1 MSQQSLP
8 VQVKEITDLQKHG
21 FNPSLINLGT
31 LSFESDKY
39 ICAKEVD
46 QQGNASV
53 ITCDIMNNFAI
64 SKRKMA
70 MADGVMMHPTQNI
83 MSVRAKNGQNNI
95 MIQVYNLDTKQKL
108 KDINLNYE
116 ITFWKWLN
124 QKTIGLVSP
133 TSVYT
138 LDISEMN
145 SPAKKVFDRQG
156 AIAGSNVFV
165 MNLTCDSNN
174 QWYTLSAISS
184 TNVGGQPQALGYIQL
199 YNVQQNVSQNLE
211 GFAPCMKDV
220 KCIDENPCSIF
231 CFIDKKQNNPNYKLL
246 ITDLSPAKR
255 VKVPV
260 DVQMSSSN
268 DFPVLMDVLD
278 RFGVIFLATNA
289 GFLYIYE
296 ITKGIMIFKCKLSE
310 NSLLFSS
317 HNSNTGGMMY
327 INKSGKLLGVDIDR
341 NNLLPYMM
349 NFYKNAPNI
358 MEVVTRMA
366 ARFNLPGAE
375 NIFMS
380 AFKNF
385 MQQGNY
391 QEAAKIVAQ
400 TPGDTLRNINTI
412 NMFKQLQGNPQPVLI
427 YFQTM
432 MTQGKLNKVESI
444 EMAQALVQ
452 QNRADI
458 LNKMFGENK
467 FTASEELSELVKN
480 VDQRLSLQILMA
492 SGSASAHEK
501 IIQAFAANGQFDK
514 IMPYCNQNN
523 YKPDWLNIIRNLVN
537 VNASAAA
544 NLCKVICNRANGNIM
559 VDINQVIE
567 IFQSQ
572 KKIQELTSFM
582 VEYLKSNLPE
592 DAYLQTKILELNL
605 YDNTRAAAAMLES
618 NVFTHYDKVKIAGI
632 CEKMGLYQVCLENY
646 SDINDI
652 KRIIARANMINP
664 VYLVNYLGR
673 LTPENCLICMHEL
686 LHSNP
691 IQNLNVVIEAASR
704 YNQRIPLNELV
715 KLFETYGNN
724 NGLFMFLSKIINQI
738 QDPEIIFKYI
748 SAGVI
753 TNNLQEV
760 CRVVKENDNYDPKKV
775 LEFFQDKRLVDP
787 RPFIILCDKHDFIE
801 DLTKYLYKNKLT
813 RFLENYVF
821 AVNQKAC
828 PRIIGTLL
836 DEECDE
842 SYIKQILNTVRGSC
856 PIEPLVEE
864 MLKRQKIKLIQKF
877 LEDRA
882 DEGNPTPA
890 LHNALAMIYI
900 ETNNNAKDFLINN
913 KYYDP
918 KVVGKYCEDRD
929 PQLALIAYQKAAGQC
944 DEELINLT
952 NKNAMYRAQA
962 QYLVAS
968 LNPDL
973 WKKVLS
979 EDTDHK
985 KAVVDQVIQVI
996 LPKTTNQDEVSV
1008 TVKAFIDAGLQ
1019 AELMDLLEKLVLHN
1033 NEFSKLRSLQNL
1045 LILTAITADPS
1056 KVKAFL
1062 NRLDEYDGNDIAIK
1076 CIENNL
1082 LEEAFFIY
1090 DQKIKKPE
1098 DAMDV
1103 LIKNINDLKRAAIYA
1118 EKINTP
1124 IVWGKLGRA
1133 LLNEGDVEG
1142 SIDSFIKA
1150 NDCEMYHEVISEAEK
1165 QGKFEELIKFLTMA
1179 RTIKK
1184 DKYIDGE
1191 LVYSL
1196 SRCNKLNELEVLLSQ
1211 SNIND
1216 LNNIADRLYDEKI
1229 YEPAKIIYEHLGN
1242 NARLASCY
1250 VHLKNYTQA
1259 LSAAKRS
1266 NTQKCWKEVCFS
1278 CIRAG
1283 EFKLAAQ
1290 AGNYVIQSADMV
1302 EEVIEEYEKFGAYDE
1317 LINLFE
1323 SNLVG
1328 ERNHIITELGILY
1341 AKYQQEKLMDHC
1353 RNYYS
1358 NMNVHKV
1365 IRNCEQNY
1373 CWEEV
1378 VFLYSHY
1385 NGYDQALTT
1394 MIDHSPLCWKHDL
1407 YCQVLRKVT
1416 NSNLYN
1422 KSIDFYVKEQPQLL
1436 NDMLKVISSK
1446 VDLSTTVNQLK
1457 KNNVLA
1463 LAAPFLRSVQS
1474 ANNYDVNEALNDIF
1488 IEEEEPENLK
1498 TSILKYSAYDQL
1510 SLAKKIEN
1518 HPLLEFKRI
1527 SALVYRKNKKFAE
1540 SIEISKKLNFFKDAI
1555 DTALESGKE
1564 QYVNDLLKYFAEKKD
1579 KESFAACL
1587 YTCYEFIKPDVA
1599 MELAWRYGMT
1609 EMCMPFMIQTMRD
1622 LTRKMDTM
1630 QIKSDIRD
1638 EKDKEE
1644 KKHIGEGTLDMN
1656 MFMGGNSLM
1665 VYQPGMGGNSGMGGM
1680 GMGGM
1685 PGMGGNSGMGGFG
1698 NNNSGFGNNNNSG
1711 FGNNN
1716 NTGFGNNNNSGFG
1729 FGQNQGMNNNNNNMG
1744 MGGFGFGNNNNQSTQ
1759 NTSSGFGF

>member
-8 VQVKEITDLQKHG
+8 VQMKELAVLPQHG
-21 FNPSLINLGT
+21 FNPSAIKLGS
-31 LSFESDKY
+31 LSFESDRY

-53 ITCDIMNNFAI
+53 VTCDLTKNMEV
-64 SKRKMA
+64 SKRNMA
-70 MADGVMMHPTQNI
+70 KAEAVMMHPTQNI
-83 MSVRAKNGQNNI
+83 MALRANNGQNGVI
-95 MIQVYNLDTKQKL
+95 IQVFNLDTKSKL
-108 KDINLNYE
+108 KDIVLNHDVTYW
-116 ITFWKWLN
+116 TWLDER
-124 QKTIGLVSP
+124 TIGLVSS

-138 LDISEMN
+138 LLISEMN
-145 SPAKKVFDRQG
+145 SPAKKIFDRQG
-156 AIAGSNVFV
+156 GLAQNNVFV
-165 MNLTCDSNN
+165 LKLVCDSHNS
-174 QWYTLSAISS
+174 WFALSAISS
-184 TNVGGQPQALGYIQL
+184 ANVGGSPQVIGFIQL
-199 YNVQQNVSQNLE
+199 FNSQQNASQNIE
-211 GFAPCMKDV
+211 GFAPAMKDV
-220 KCIDENPCSIF
+220 KCIDENDSSIF

-246 ITDLSPAKR
+246 ITDVSPAKR
-255 VKVPV
+255 VKAAM
-260 DVQMSSSN
+260 DIQMPMPN
-268 DFPVLMDVLD
+268 DFPVLMDILPK
-278 RFGVIFLATNA
+278 FGVIFLATNS
-289 GFLYIYE
+289 GYLFIHE
-296 ITKGIMIFKCKLSE
+296 ITKGILIFKCKVSE
-310 NSLLFSS
+310 DSLLFSS
-317 HNSNTGGMMY
+317 INSNTGGMMY

-341 NNLLPYMM
+341 NNLIPFMM
-349 NFYKNAPNI
+349 NFCKNVPGI
-358 MEVVTRMA
+358 MEVITRMA

-375 NIFMS
+375 NIFMT
-380 AFKNF
+380 AFKTF
-385 MQQGNY
+385 MQNGNY

-412 NMFKQLQGNPQPVLI
+412 NMFRQLQGNPQPILI

-432 MTQGKLNKVESI
+432 MSQGKLNKVESV
-444 EMAQALVQ
+444 EMAKPLVQ
-452 QNRADI
+452 QGRMDI
-458 LNKMFGENK
+458 LNNMFRENK

-501 IIQAFAANGQFDK
+501 IIQAFAANNQFDK
-514 IMPYCNQNN
+514 IIPYCNQNN
-523 YKPDWLNIIRNLVN
+523 YKPDWLNILKSLVAT
-537 VNASAAA
+537 NAPAAA
-544 NLCKVICNRANGNIM
+544 NLCKVICNRANGNIL
-559 VDINQVIE
+559 VDINQVID

-605 YDNTRAAAAMLES
+605 YENTKAASVILES
-618 NVFTHYDKVKIAGI
+618 NVFTHYDKPKIAGI

-646 SDINDI
+646 TDINDI

-664 VYLVNYLGR
+664 EYLVNYLGR
-673 LTPENCLICMHEL
+673 LTPENCLICLHEL

-704 YNQRIPLNELV
+704 YSQRIPLTELV

-724 NGLFMFLSKIINQI
+724 NGLFMFLSRVINQI
-738 QDPEIIFKYI
+738 QDPEIVFKYI
-748 SAGVI
+748 CAGVI
-753 TNNLQEV
+753 TNNFQEV

-801 DLTKYLYKNKLT
+801 DLTKYLYKNKLS

-821 AVNQKAC
+821 TVNQKAC

-900 ETNNNAKDFLINN
+900 ETNNNAKDFLMNN

-918 KVVGKYCEDRD
+918 KIVGQFCEDRD
-929 PQLALIAYQKAAGQC
+929 PQLALFAYKKAAGKC
-944 DEELINLT
+944 DDELINLT

-962 QYLVAS
+962 QYLVES

-973 WKKVLS
+973 WRKVLS
-979 EDTDHK
+979 EDTEHK
-985 KAVVDQVIQVI
+985 KAVTDQVIQVI
-996 LPKTTNQDEVSV
+996 LPQTRNPDEVSV
-1008 TVKAFIDAGLQ
+1008 TVKAFIEAGLQ
-1019 AELMDLLEKLVLHN
+1019 SELMDLLEKLVLHN
-1033 NEFSKLRSLQNL
+1033 NEFSKNKSLQNL
-1045 LILTAITADPS
+1045 LILTAISSDTS
-1056 KVKAFL
+1056 KVKSFL
-1062 NRLDEYDGNDIAIK
+1062 NRLDEYDGNEIAVK
-1076 CIENNL
+1076 CVENNL
-1082 LEEAFFIY
+1082 FEEAFFIY
-1090 DQKIKKPE
+1090 DQKLKRPD
-1098 DAMDV
+1098 DAINV
-1103 LIKNINDLKRAAIYA
+1103 LIQNINDLKRAAIYA
-1118 EKINTP
+1118 EKINIP
-1124 IVWGKLGRA
+1124 SVWGKLGRA
-1133 LLNEGDVEG
+1133 QLNAHEIEEA
-1142 SIDSFIKA
+1142 IDSLIKA
-1150 NDCEMYHEVISEAEK
+1150 NDCEMYHEVINEAEQ

-1179 RTIKK
+1179 RNLKK
-1184 DKYIDGE
+1184 DKFIDGE

-1196 SRCNKLNELEVLLSQ
+1196 SRCNKLQELEALLSQ

-1216 LNNIADRLYDEKI
+1216 LNNIADRLFDERF
-1229 YEPAKIIYEHLGN
+1229 YEPAKIIYENLGN
-1242 NARLASCY
+1242 NARLASCF

-1259 LSAAKRS
+1259 LAAAKRS

-1278 CIRAG
+1278 CIKAG
-1283 EFKLAAQ
+1283 EFKLAGQ

-1302 EEVIEEYEKFGAYDE
+1302 EEVIEEYEKYGAYEE

-1385 NGYDQALTT
+1385 NGYDQALNT
-1394 MIDHSPLCWKHDL
+1394 MIEHSPLCWKHDL

-1436 NDMLKVISSK
+1436 NDMLKVIGSK
-1446 VDLSTTVNQLK
+1446 VDLSTTVAQLK
-1457 KNNVLA
+1457 KNSALA
-1463 LAAPFLRSVQS
+1463 LAAPFLKSVQS
-1474 ANNYDVNEALNDIF
+1474 ANNYDVNEALNEIF
-1488 IEEEEPENLK
+1488 IEEEDPESLQN
-1498 TSILKYSAYDQL
+1498 SILKYSAYDQL
-1510 SLAKKIEN
+1510 TLAKKIEN
-1518 HPLLEFKRI
+1518 HPILEFKRI

-1555 DTALESGKE
+1555 DTALESKKDT
-1564 QYVNDLLKYFAEKKD
+1564 YVNELLKFFAERKD

-1622 LTRKMDTM
+1622 LTKKMGDM
-1630 QIKSDIRD
+1630 EIKNDIR
-1638 EKDKEE
+1638 EQKDKEE
-1644 KKHIGEGTLDMN
+1644 KKHEGEGTLDVN
-1656 MFMGGNSLM
+1656 MFMGSNAMML
-1665 VYQPGMGGNSGMGGM
+1665 YQPSMNNNAGM

-1685 PGMGGNSGMGGFG
+1685 NNQNPGMGGFG
-1698 NNNSGFGNNNNSG
+1698 MGNNNNAG
-1711 FGNNN
+1711 FGFGSNQNQGMGG
-1716 NTGFGNNNNSGFG
+1716 NTGFGFG
-1729 FGQNQGMNNNNNNMG
+1729 SNQNQGMNQG
-1744 MGGFGFGNNNNQSTQ
+1744 MGGNTGFGFGGNNQMNQNQNNST
-1759 NTSSGFGF
+1759 GFGF

>member
-8 VQVKEITDLQKHG
+8 VQMKELAVLPQHG
-21 FNPSLINLGT
+21 FNPSAIKLGS
-31 LSFESDKY
+31 LSFESDRY

-53 ITCDIMNNFAI
+53 VTCDLTKNMEV
-64 SKRKMA
+64 SKRNMA
-70 MADGVMMHPTQNI
+70 KAEAVMMHPTQNI
-83 MSVRAKNGQNNI
+83 MALRANNGQNGVI
-95 MIQVYNLDTKQKL
+95 IQVFNLDTKSKL
-108 KDINLNYE
+108 KDIVLNHDVTYW
-116 ITFWKWLN
+116 TWLDER
-124 QKTIGLVSP
+124 TIGLVSS

-138 LDISEMN
+138 LFISEMN
-145 SPAKKVFDRQG
+145 SPAKKIFDRQG
-156 AIAGSNVFV
+156 GLAQNNVFV
-165 MNLTCDSNN
+165 LKLVCDSHNS
-174 QWYTLSAISS
+174 WFALSAISS
-184 TNVGGQPQALGYIQL
+184 ANVGGSPQVIGFIQL
-199 YNVQQNVSQNLE
+199 FNSQQNASQNIE
-211 GFAPCMKDV
+211 GFAPAMKDV
-220 KCIDENPCSIF
+220 KCIDENDSSIF

-246 ITDLSPAKR
+246 ITDVSPAKR
-255 VKVPV
+255 VKAAM
-260 DVQMSSSN
+260 DIQMPMPN
-268 DFPVLMDVLD
+268 DFPVLMDILPK
-278 RFGVIFLATNA
+278 FGVIFLATNS
-289 GFLYIYE
+289 GYLFIHE
-296 ITKGIMIFKCKLSE
+296 ITKGILIFKCKVSE
-310 NSLLFSS
+310 DSLLFSS
-317 HNSNTGGMMY
+317 INSNTGGMMY

-341 NNLLPYMM
+341 NNLIPFMM
-349 NFYKNAPNI
+349 NFCKNVPGI
-358 MEVVTRMA
+358 MEVITRMA

-375 NIFMS
+375 NIFMT
-380 AFKNF
+380 AFKTF
-385 MQQGNY
+385 MQNGNY

-412 NMFKQLQGNPQPVLI
+412 NMFRQLQGNPQPILI

-432 MTQGKLNKVESI
+432 MSQGKLNKVESV
-444 EMAQALVQ
+444 EMAKPLVQ
-452 QNRADI
+452 QGRMDI
-458 LNKMFGENK
+458 LNNMFRENK

-501 IIQAFAANGQFDK
+501 IIQAFAANNQFDK
-514 IMPYCNQNN
+514 IIPYCNQNN
-523 YKPDWLNIIRNLVN
+523 YKPDWLNILKSLVAT
-537 VNASAAA
+537 NAPAAA
-544 NLCKVICNRANGNIM
+544 NLCKVICNRANGNIL
-559 VDINQVIE
+559 VDINQVID

-605 YDNTRAAAAMLES
+605 YENTKAASVILES
-618 NVFTHYDKVKIAGI
+618 NVFTHYDKPKIAGI

-646 SDINDI
+646 TDINDI

-664 VYLVNYLGR
+664 EYLVNYLGR
-673 LTPENCLICMHEL
+673 LTPENCLICLHEL

-704 YNQRIPLNELV
+704 YSQRIPLTELV

-724 NGLFMFLSKIINQI
+724 NGLFMFLSRVINQI
-738 QDPEIIFKYI
+738 QDPEIVFKYI
-748 SAGVI
+748 CAGVI
-753 TNNLQEV
+753 TNNFQEV

-801 DLTKYLYKNKLT
+801 DLTKYLYKNKLS

-821 AVNQKAC
+821 TVNQKAC

-900 ETNNNAKDFLINN
+900 ETNNNAKDFLMNN

-918 KVVGKYCEDRD
+918 KIVGQFCEDRD
-929 PQLALIAYQKAAGQC
+929 PQLALFAYKKAAGKC
-944 DEELINLT
+944 DDELINLT

-962 QYLVAS
+962 QYLVES

-973 WKKVLS
+973 WRKVLS
-979 EDTDHK
+979 EDTEHK
-985 KAVVDQVIQVI
+985 KAVTDQVIQVI
-996 LPKTTNQDEVSV
+996 LPQTRNPDEVSV
-1008 TVKAFIDAGLQ
+1008 TVKAFIEAGLQ
-1019 AELMDLLEKLVLHN
+1019 SELMDLLEKLVLHN
-1033 NEFSKLRSLQNL
+1033 NEFSKNKSLQNL
-1045 LILTAITADPS
+1045 LILTAISSDTS
-1056 KVKAFL
+1056 KVKSFL
-1062 NRLDEYDGNDIAIK
+1062 NRLDEYDGNEIAVK
-1076 CIENNL
+1076 CVENNL
-1082 LEEAFFIY
+1082 FEEAFFIY
-1090 DQKIKKPE
+1090 DQKLKRPD
-1098 DAMDV
+1098 DAINV
-1103 LIKNINDLKRAAIYA
+1103 LIQNINDLKRAAIYA
-1118 EKINTP
+1118 EKINIP
-1124 IVWGKLGRA
+1124 SVWGKLGRA
-1133 LLNEGDVEG
+1133 QLNAHEIEEA
-1142 SIDSFIKA
+1142 IDSLIKA
-1150 NDCEMYHEVISEAEK
+1150 NDCEMYHEVINEAEQ

-1179 RTIKK
+1179 RNLKK
-1184 DKYIDGE
+1184 DKFIDGE

-1196 SRCNKLNELEVLLSQ
+1196 SRCNKLQELEALLSQ

-1216 LNNIADRLYDEKI
+1216 LNNIADRLFDERF
-1229 YEPAKIIYEHLGN
+1229 YEPAKIIYENLGN
-1242 NARLASCY
+1242 NARLASCF

-1259 LSAAKRS
+1259 LAAAKRS

-1278 CIRAG
+1278 CIKAG
-1283 EFKLAAQ
+1283 EFKLAGQ

-1302 EEVIEEYEKFGAYDE
+1302 EEVIEEYEKYGAYE
-1317 LINLFE
+1317 
-1323 SNLVG
+1323 
-1328 ERNHIITELGILY
+1328 
-1341 AKYQQEKLMDHC
+1341 QEKLMDHC

-1385 NGYDQALTT
+1385 NGYDQALNT
-1394 MIDHSPLCWKHDL
+1394 MIEHSPLCWKHDL

-1436 NDMLKVISSK
+1436 NDMLKVIGSK
-1446 VDLSTTVNQLK
+1446 VDLSTTVAQLK
-1457 KNNVLA
+1457 KNSALA
-1463 LAAPFLRSVQS
+1463 LAAPFLKSVQS
-1474 ANNYDVNEALNDIF
+1474 ANNYDVNEALNEIF
-1488 IEEEEPENLK
+1488 IEEEDPESLQN
-1498 TSILKYSAYDQL
+1498 SILKYSAYDQL
-1510 SLAKKIEN
+1510 TLAKKIEN
-1518 HPLLEFKRI
+1518 HPILEFKRI

-1555 DTALESGKE
+1555 DTALESKKDT
-1564 QYVNDLLKYFAEKKD
+1564 YVNELLKFFAERKD

-1622 LTRKMDTM
+1622 LTKKMGDM
-1630 QIKSDIRD
+1630 EIKNDIR
-1638 EKDKEE
+1638 EQKDKEE
-1644 KKHIGEGTLDMN
+1644 KKHEGEGTLDVN
-1656 MFMGGNSLM
+1656 MFMGSNAMML
-1665 VYQPGMGGNSGMGGM
+1665 YQPSMNNNAGM

-1685 PGMGGNSGMGGFG
+1685 NNQNPGMGGFG
-1698 NNNSGFGNNNNSG
+1698 MGNNNNAG
-1711 FGNNN
+1711 FGFGSNQNQGMGG
-1716 NTGFGNNNNSGFG
+1716 NTGFGFG
-1729 FGQNQGMNNNNNNMG
+1729 SNQNQGMNQG
-1744 MGGFGFGNNNNQSTQ
+1744 MGGNTGFGFGGNNQMNQNQNNST
-1759 NTSSGFGF
+1759 GFGF

>member
-1 MSQQSLP
+1 MSQQNLP
-8 VQVKEITDLQKHG
+8 VQLKELSVLQQHG
-21 FNPSLINLGT
+21 FNPSLIRLGT

-39 ICAKEVD
+39 ICAKETD
-46 QQGNASV
+46 PQGQTSV
-53 ITCDIMNNFAI
+53 IVCDLTKNMEI

-83 MSVRAKNGQNNI
+83 MAVRAKNQNNI
-95 MIQVYNLDTKQKL
+95 MIQVYNLDTRQKL

-133 TSVYT
+133 TSVFT

-145 SPAKKVFDRQG
+145 SPARKVFDRQG
-156 AIAGSNVFV
+156 GIAGNNVFV

-174 QWYTLSAISS
+174 QWYALSAISS
-184 TNVGGQPQALGYIQL
+184 TNVGGQPQILGYIQL
-199 YNVQQNVSQNLE
+199 YNVQQNVSQNIE
-211 GFAPCMKDV
+211 GFAPSMKDV
-220 KCIDENPCSIF
+220 KCFDDNACSVF

-255 VKVPV
+255 VKVAV
-260 DVQMSSSN
+260 DVQMTGGN
-268 DFPVLMDVLD
+268 DFPVLMDILD
-278 RFGVIFLATNA
+278 KFGVIFLATNS

-296 ITKGIMIFKCKLSE
+296 ITKGILIFKCKVSE
-310 NSLLFSS
+310 DSLLFSA

-327 INKSGKLLGVDIDR
+327 INKSGKLFGVDVDR
-341 NNLLPYMM
+341 NNILPFIM
-349 NFYKNAPNI
+349 NFCKNAPGV

-375 NIFMS
+375 NIFMT

-385 MQQGNY
+385 MQSGNY

-412 NMFKQLQGNPQPVLI
+412 NMFKQLQGNPQPILI

-432 MTQGKLNKVESI
+432 MSQGKLNKVESM
-444 EMAQALVQ
+444 EMAQPLVQ
-452 QNRADI
+452 QGRTDI
-458 LNKMFGENK
+458 LNKMFNENK

-480 VDQRLSLQILMA
+480 LDQRLSLQILMA

-501 IIQAFAANGQFDK
+501 IIQAFASNGQFDK
-514 IMPYCNQNN
+514 IIPYCNQNN
-523 YKPDWLNIIRNLVN
+523 YRPDWLNIIKNLVM
-537 VNASAAA
+537 VNAPAAA

-559 VDINQVIE
+559 VDINQVID

-582 VEYLKSNLPE
+582 VEYLKGNLPE

-605 YDNTRAAAAMLES
+605 YENTKAASVILES
-618 NVFTHYDKVKIAGI
+618 NVFTHYDKPKIAGI

-652 KRIIARANMINP
+652 KRIISRANMINP
-664 VYLVNYLGR
+664 EYLVNYLGR
-673 LTPENCLICMHEL
+673 LTPENCLICLHEL

-704 YNQRIPLNELV
+704 YNQRIPLAELV

-724 NGLFMFLSKIINQI
+724 NGLFMFLSRIINQI
-738 QDPEIIFKYI
+738 QDPEIVFKYI
-748 SAGVI
+748 CSGVI
-753 TNNLQEV
+753 TNNFQEV

-775 LEFFQDKRLVDP
+775 LEFFLDKRLVDP

-821 AVNQKAC
+821 TVNQKAC

-900 ETNNNAKDFLINN
+900 ETNNNAKDFLMNN

-918 KVVGKYCEDRD
+918 KVVGQFCEDRD
-929 PQLALIAYQKAAGQC
+929 PQLALFAYKKAAGQC

-962 QYLVAS
+962 QYLVES

-973 WKKVLS
+973 WRKVLS

-985 KAVVDQVIQVI
+985 KAVTDQVIQVI
-996 LPKTTNQDEVSV
+996 LPQTRNPDEVSV
-1008 TVKAFIDAGLQ
+1008 TVKAFIEAGLQ

-1033 NEFSKLRSLQNL
+1033 NEFSKNKSLQNL
-1045 LILTAITADPS
+1045 LILTAITTDAS

-1062 NRLDEYDGNDIAIK
+1062 NRLDEYDGNDIAVK

-1082 LEEAFFIY
+1082 FEEAFFIY
-1090 DQKIKKPE
+1090 DQKVKKPD
-1098 DAMDV
+1098 DAIDV
-1103 LIKNINDLKRAAIYA
+1103 LIKNIQDLKRAAIYA
-1118 EKINTP
+1118 EKINMP

-1133 LLNEGDVEG
+1133 LLNSGDAEGA
-1142 SIDSFIKA
+1142 IDAFIKA
-1150 NDCEMYHEVISEAEK
+1150 NDCEMYHEVIDEAEK
-1165 QGKFEELIKFLTMA
+1165 QGKFEELIKYLTMA
-1179 RTIKK
+1179 RAIKK
-1184 DKYIDGE
+1184 DKFIDGE

-1196 SRCNKLNELEVLLSQ
+1196 SRCNKLTELEALLSQ

-1216 LNNIADRLYDEKI
+1216 LNNIADRLYNEQF

-1278 CIRAG
+1278 CIKAG
-1283 EFKLAAQ
+1283 EFKLAGQ
-1290 AGNYVIQSADMV
+1290 AGNYVIQSADVV
-1302 EEVIEEYEKFGAYDE
+1302 EEVIEEYEKYGAYEE

-1457 KNNVLA
+1457 KNSALA

-1474 ANNYDVNEALNDIF
+1474 ANNYGVNEALNDIF
-1488 IEEEEPENLK
+1488 IEEEDPENLK

-1510 SLAKKIEN
+1510 TLAKKIEN

-1527 SALVYRKNKKFAE
+1527 SALVYRKNKKFEE

-1564 QYVNDLLKYFAEKKD
+1564 KYVNDLLKYFAEKKD

-1622 LTRKMDTM
+1622 LTKKMDNM
-1630 QIKSDIRD
+1630 QIKSDLRD

-1644 KKHIGEGTLDMN
+1644 KKHEGEGTLDMN
-1656 MFMGGNSLM
+1656 MFMGSNAM
-1665 VYQPGMGGNSGMGGM
+1665 MIYQPGMQGNSGM

-1685 PGMGGNSGMGGFG
+1685 NSGMGGFG
-1698 NNNSGFGNNNNSG
+1698 MGGNNTSGFGA
-1711 FGNNN
+1711 NN
-1716 NTGFGNNNNSGFG
+1716 NTGFGGNNNAGFG
-1729 FGQNQGMNNNNNNMG
+1729 FGQNQGMNNNNNNNMG
-1744 MGGFGFGNNNNQSTQ
+1744 MGGFGFGQNNNQNNQSNN
-1759 NTSSGFGF
+1759 NTGFGF

>member
-8 VQVKEITDLQKHG
+8 VQMKELAVLPQHG
-21 FNPSLINLGT
+21 FNPSAIKLGS
-31 LSFESDKY
+31 LSFESDRY

-53 ITCDIMNNFAI
+53 VTCDLTKNMEV
-64 SKRKMA
+64 SKRNMA
-70 MADGVMMHPTQNI
+70 KAEAVMMHPTQNI
-83 MSVRAKNGQNNI
+83 MALRANNGQNGVI
-95 MIQVYNLDTKQKL
+95 IQVFNLDTKSKL
-108 KDINLNYE
+108 KDIVLNHDVTYW
-116 ITFWKWLN
+116 TWLDER
-124 QKTIGLVSP
+124 TIGLVSS

-138 LDISEMN
+138 LFISEMN
-145 SPAKKVFDRQG
+145 SPAKKIFDRQG
-156 AIAGSNVFV
+156 GLAQNNVFV
-165 MNLTCDSNN
+165 LKLVCDSHNS
-174 QWYTLSAISS
+174 WFALSAISS
-184 TNVGGQPQALGYIQL
+184 ANVGGSPQVIGFIQL
-199 YNVQQNVSQNLE
+199 FNSQQNASQNIE
-211 GFAPCMKDV
+211 GFAPAMKDV
-220 KCIDENPCSIF
+220 KCIDENDSSIF

-246 ITDLSPAKR
+246 ITDVSPAKR
-255 VKVPV
+255 VKAAM
-260 DVQMSSSN
+260 DIQMPMPN
-268 DFPVLMDVLD
+268 DFPVLMDILPK
-278 RFGVIFLATNA
+278 FGVIFLATNS
-289 GFLYIYE
+289 GYLFIHE
-296 ITKGIMIFKCKLSE
+296 ITKGILIFKCKVSE
-310 NSLLFSS
+310 DSLLFSS
-317 HNSNTGGMMY
+317 INSNTGGMMY

-341 NNLLPYMM
+341 NNLIPFMM
-349 NFYKNAPNI
+349 NFCKNVPGI
-358 MEVVTRMA
+358 MEVITRMA

-375 NIFMS
+375 NIFMT
-380 AFKNF
+380 AFKTF
-385 MQQGNY
+385 MQNGNY

-412 NMFKQLQGNPQPVLI
+412 NMFRQLQGNPQPILI

-432 MTQGKLNKVESI
+432 MSQGKLNKVESV
-444 EMAQALVQ
+444 EMAKPLVQ
-452 QNRADI
+452 QGRMDI
-458 LNKMFGENK
+458 LNNMFRENK

-501 IIQAFAANGQFDK
+501 IIQAFAANNQFDK
-514 IMPYCNQNN
+514 IIPYCNQNN
-523 YKPDWLNIIRNLVN
+523 YKPDWLNILKSLVAT
-537 VNASAAA
+537 NAPAAA
-544 NLCKVICNRANGNIM
+544 NLCKVICNRANGNIL
-559 VDINQVIE
+559 VDINQVID

-605 YDNTRAAAAMLES
+605 YENTKAASVILES
-618 NVFTHYDKVKIAGI
+618 NVFTHYDKPKIAGI

-646 SDINDI
+646 TDINDI

-664 VYLVNYLGR
+664 EYLVNYLGR
-673 LTPENCLICMHEL
+673 LTPENCLICLHEL

-704 YNQRIPLNELV
+704 YSQRIPLTELV

-724 NGLFMFLSKIINQI
+724 NGLFMFLSRVINQI
-738 QDPEIIFKYI
+738 QDPEIVFKYI
-748 SAGVI
+748 CAGVI
-753 TNNLQEV
+753 TNNFQEV

-801 DLTKYLYKNKLT
+801 DLTKYLYKNKLS

-821 AVNQKAC
+821 TVNPKAC

-900 ETNNNAKDFLINN
+900 ETNNNAKDFLMNN

-918 KVVGKYCEDRD
+918 KVVGQFCEDRD
-929 PQLALIAYQKAAGQC
+929 PQLALFAYKKAAGKC
-944 DEELINLT
+944 DDELINLT

-962 QYLVAS
+962 QYLVES

-973 WKKVLS
+973 WRKVLS
-979 EDTDHK
+979 EDTEHK
-985 KAVVDQVIQVI
+985 KAVTDQVIQVI
-996 LPKTTNQDEVSV
+996 LPQTRNPDEVSV
-1008 TVKAFIDAGLQ
+1008 TVKAFIEAGLQ
-1019 AELMDLLEKLVLHN
+1019 SELMDLLEKLVLHN
-1033 NEFSKLRSLQNL
+1033 NEFSKNKSLQNL
-1045 LILTAITADPS
+1045 LILTAISSDTS
-1056 KVKAFL
+1056 KVKSFL
-1062 NRLDEYDGNDIAIK
+1062 NRLDEYDGNEIAVK
-1076 CIENNL
+1076 CVENNL
-1082 LEEAFFIY
+1082 FEEAFFIY
-1090 DQKIKKPE
+1090 DQKLKRPD
-1098 DAMDV
+1098 DAINV
-1103 LIKNINDLKRAAIYA
+1103 LIQNINDLKRAAIYA
-1118 EKINTP
+1118 EKINIP
-1124 IVWGKLGRA
+1124 SVWGKLGRA
-1133 LLNEGDVEG
+1133 QLNAHEIEEA
-1142 SIDSFIKA
+1142 IDSLIKA
-1150 NDCEMYHEVISEAEK
+1150 NDCEMYHEVINEAEQ

-1179 RTIKK
+1179 RNLKK
-1184 DKYIDGE
+1184 DKFIDGE

-1196 SRCNKLNELEVLLSQ
+1196 SRCNKLQELEALLSQ

-1216 LNNIADRLYDEKI
+1216 LNNIADRLFDERF
-1229 YEPAKIIYEHLGN
+1229 YEPAKIIYENLGN
-1242 NARLASCY
+1242 NARLASCF

-1259 LSAAKRS
+1259 LAAAKRS

-1278 CIRAG
+1278 CIKAG
-1283 EFKLAAQ
+1283 EFKLAGQ

-1302 EEVIEEYEKFGAYDE
+1302 DEVIEEYEKYGAYEE

-1385 NGYDQALTT
+1385 NGYDQALNT
-1394 MIDHSPLCWKHDL
+1394 MIEHSPLCWKHDL

-1436 NDMLKVISSK
+1436 NDMLKVIGSK
-1446 VDLSTTVNQLK
+1446 VDLSTTVAQLK
-1457 KNNVLA
+1457 KNSALA
-1463 LAAPFLRSVQS
+1463 LAAPFLKSVQS
-1474 ANNYDVNEALNDIF
+1474 ANNYDVNEALNEIF
-1488 IEEEEPENLK
+1488 IEEEDPESLQN
-1498 TSILKYSAYDQL
+1498 SILKYSAYDQL
-1510 SLAKKIEN
+1510 TLAKKIEN
-1518 HPLLEFKRI
+1518 HPILEFKRI

-1555 DTALESGKE
+1555 DTALESKKDT
-1564 QYVNDLLKYFAEKKD
+1564 YVNELLKFFAERKD

-1622 LTRKMDTM
+1622 LTKKMGDM
-1630 QIKSDIRD
+1630 EIKNDIR
-1638 EKDKEE
+1638 EQKDKEE
-1644 KKHIGEGTLDMN
+1644 KKHEGEGTLDVN
-1656 MFMGGNSLM
+1656 MFMGSNAMML
-1665 VYQPGMGGNSGMGGM
+1665 YQPSMNNNAGM

-1685 PGMGGNSGMGGFG
+1685 NNQNQGMGGFG
-1698 NNNSGFGNNNNSG
+1698 MSSNNNAGFGFGSNQNQGMNQGMGGNTG
-1711 FGNNN
+1711 FGFGSNQNQGMNQGMGGNTGFGFGGNQMNQNQNN
-1716 NTGFGNNNNSGFG
+1716 NTGFGF
-1729 FGQNQGMNNNNNNMG
+1729 
-1744 MGGFGFGNNNNQSTQ
+1744 
-1759 NTSSGFGF
+1759 

>member
-8 VQVKEITDLQKHG
+8 VQMKELTNLQQHG
-21 FNPSLINLGT
+21 FNPSLIRLGT

-53 ITCDIMNNFAI
+53 IVCDLMKNMEI

-83 MSVRAKNGQNNI
+83 MAVRAKNGQNNI
-95 MIQVYNLDTKQKL
+95 MIQVYNLDAKQKL

-133 TSVYT
+133 TSVYI

-156 AIAGSNVFV
+156 GIAGNNVFV
-165 MNLTCDSNN
+165 MNLTCDSNS
-174 QWYTLSAISS
+174 QWYALSAISS
-184 TNVGGQPQALGYIQL
+184 TNVGGQPQVIGFIQL
-199 YNVQQNVSQNLE
+199 YNAQQNASQNIE
-211 GFAPCMKDV
+211 GFAPSMRDV
-220 KCIDENPCSIF
+220 KCIDDNNCSIF

-255 VKVPV
+255 VKVAV
-260 DVQMSSSN
+260 DVQMAAGN
-268 DFPVLMDVLD
+268 DFPVLMDILE
-278 RFGVIFLATNA
+278 RFGVIFLATNS
-289 GFLYIYE
+289 GNLYIYE
-296 ITKGIMIFKCKLSE
+296 ITKGILIFKCKVSE
-310 NSLLFSS
+310 DSLLFST
-317 HNSNTGGMMY
+317 HNSTTGGMMY
-327 INKSGKLLGVDIDR
+327 INKSGKLLGVDMDR
-341 NNLLPYMM
+341 NNLLPFIM
-349 NFYKNAPNI
+349 NFCKNNPGV

-375 NIFMS
+375 NIFMT

-385 MQQGNY
+385 MQNGNY
-391 QEAAKIVAQ
+391 QEAAKIAAQ

-432 MTQGKLNKVESI
+432 MSQGKLNKVESL
-444 EMAQALVQ
+444 EMAQPLVQ
-452 QNRADI
+452 QGRTDI
-458 LNKMFGENK
+458 LNKMFNENK
-467 FTASEELSELVKN
+467 FTPSEELSELVKN
-480 VDQRLSLQILMA
+480 LDQRLSLQILMA

-523 YKPDWLNIIRNLVN
+523 YKPDWLNIIKNLVM
-537 VNASAAA
+537 VNAPAAA
-544 NLCKVICNRANGNIM
+544 NLCKVICNRANGNIL
-559 VDINQVIE
+559 VDINQVID

-582 VEYLKSNLPE
+582 VEYLKGNLPE

-605 YDNTRAAAAMLES
+605 YENTKAASVILES
-618 NVFTHYDKVKIAGI
+618 NVFTHYDKPKIAGI

-652 KRIIARANMINP
+652 KRIISRANMINP
-664 VYLVNYLGR
+664 EYLVNYLGR
-673 LTPENCLICMHEL
+673 LTPENCLICLHEL

-691 IQNLNVVIEAASR
+691 IQNLNIVIEAASR
-704 YNQRIPLNELV
+704 YNQRIPLTELV

-724 NGLFMFLSKIINQI
+724 NGLFMFLSRVINQI
-738 QDPEIIFKYI
+738 QDPEIVFKYI
-748 SAGVI
+748 CAGVI
-753 TNNLQEV
+753 TNNFQEV
-760 CRVVKENDNYDPKKV
+760 CRVVKENENYDPKKV
-775 LEFFQDKRLVDP
+775 LEFFLDKRLVDP

-821 AVNQKAC
+821 TVNQKAC

-864 MLKRQKIKLIQKF
+864 MTKRQKIKLIQKF

-900 ETNNNAKDFLINN
+900 ETNNNAKDFLMNN

-918 KVVGKYCEDRD
+918 KVVGQFCEDRD
-929 PQLALIAYQKAAGQC
+929 PQLALFAYKKAAGQC

-962 QYLVAS
+962 QYLVES

-973 WKKVLS
+973 WRKVLS

-985 KAVVDQVIQVI
+985 KAVTDQVIQVI
-996 LPKTTNQDEVSV
+996 LPQTRNPDEVSV
-1008 TVKAFIDAGLQ
+1008 TVKAFIEAGLQ

-1033 NEFSKLRSLQNL
+1033 NEFSKNKSLQNL
-1045 LILTAITADPS
+1045 LILTAITTDAS

-1082 LEEAFFIY
+1082 FEEAFFIY
-1090 DQKIKKPE
+1090 DQKVKKPE
-1098 DAMDV
+1098 DAIDV

-1118 EKINTP
+1118 EKINSP
-1124 IVWGKLGRA
+1124 VVWGKLGRA
-1133 LLNEGDVEG
+1133 LLTSGEVEG
-1142 SIDSFIKA
+1142 AIDAFIKA

-1179 RTIKK
+1179 RTLKK
-1184 DKYIDGE
+1184 DKFIDGE

-1196 SRCNKLNELEVLLSQ
+1196 SRCNKLPELEALLSQ
-1211 SNIND
+1211 TNIND

-1278 CIRAG
+1278 CIKAG
-1283 EFKLAAQ
+1283 EFKLAGQ
-1290 AGNYVIQSADMV
+1290 AGNYVIQSADVV
-1302 EEVIEEYEKFGAYDE
+1302 EEVIEEYEKYGAYDE

-1323 SNLVG
+1323 SNLVKKS
-1328 ERNHIITELGILY
+1328 Y
-1341 AKYQQEKLMDHC
+1341 
-1353 RNYYS
+1353 NY
-1358 NMNVHKV
+1358 
-1365 IRNCEQNY
+1365 
-1373 CWEEV
+1373 
-1378 VFLYSHY
+1378 
-1385 NGYDQALTT
+1385 
-1394 MIDHSPLCWKHDL
+1394 
-1407 YCQVLRKVT
+1407 
-1416 NSNLYN
+1416 
-1422 KSIDFYVKEQPQLL
+1422 
-1436 NDMLKVISSK
+1436 
-1446 VDLSTTVNQLK
+1446 
-1457 KNNVLA
+1457 
-1463 LAAPFLRSVQS
+1463 
-1474 ANNYDVNEALNDIF
+1474 
-1488 IEEEEPENLK
+1488 
-1498 TSILKYSAYDQL
+1498 
-1510 SLAKKIEN
+1510 
-1518 HPLLEFKRI
+1518 
-1527 SALVYRKNKKFAE
+1527 
-1540 SIEISKKLNFFKDAI
+1540 
-1555 DTALESGKE
+1555 
-1564 QYVNDLLKYFAEKKD
+1564 
-1579 KESFAACL
+1579 
-1587 YTCYEFIKPDVA
+1587 
-1599 MELAWRYGMT
+1599 
-1609 EMCMPFMIQTMRD
+1609 
-1622 LTRKMDTM
+1622 
-1630 QIKSDIRD
+1630 
-1638 EKDKEE
+1638 
-1644 KKHIGEGTLDMN
+1644 
-1656 MFMGGNSLM
+1656 
-1665 VYQPGMGGNSGMGGM
+1665 
-1680 GMGGM
+1680 
-1685 PGMGGNSGMGGFG
+1685 
-1698 NNNSGFGNNNNSG
+1698 
-1711 FGNNN
+1711 
-1716 NTGFGNNNNSGFG
+1716 
-1729 FGQNQGMNNNNNNMG
+1729 
-1744 MGGFGFGNNNNQSTQ
+1744 
-1759 NTSSGFGF
+1759 

>member
-8 VQVKEITDLQKHG
+8 VQMKELAVLPQHG
-21 FNPSLINLGT
+21 FNPSAIKLGS
-31 LSFESDKY
+31 LSFESDRY
-39 ICAKEVD
+39 ICAKELD

-53 ITCDIMNNFAI
+53 VTCDLTKNMEV
-64 SKRKMA
+64 SKRNMA
-70 MADGVMMHPTQNI
+70 KAEAVMMHTTQNI
-83 MSVRAKNGQNNI
+83 MALRANNGQNGVI
-95 MIQVYNLDTKQKL
+95 IQVFNLDTKSKL
-108 KDINLNYE
+108 KDIVLNHDVTYW
-116 ITFWKWLN
+116 TWLDER
-124 QKTIGLVSP
+124 TIGLVSS
-133 TSVYT
+133 TSVYI
-138 LDISEMN
+138 LLISEMN
-145 SPAKKVFDRQG
+145 SPAKKIFDRQG
-156 AIAGSNVFV
+156 GLAQNNVFV
-165 MNLTCDSNN
+165 LKLVCDSHNS
-174 QWYTLSAISS
+174 WFALSAISS
-184 TNVGGQPQALGYIQL
+184 ANVGGSPQVIGFIQL
-199 YNVQQNVSQNLE
+199 FNSQQNASQNIE
-211 GFAPCMKDV
+211 GFAPAMKDV
-220 KCIDENPCSIF
+220 KCIDENDSSIF

-246 ITDLSPAKR
+246 ITDVSPAKR
-255 VKVPV
+255 VKAAM
-260 DVQMSSSN
+260 DIQMPMPN
-268 DFPVLMDVLD
+268 DFPVLMDILPK
-278 RFGVIFLATNA
+278 FGVIFLATNS
-289 GFLYIYE
+289 GYLFIHE
-296 ITKGIMIFKCKLSE
+296 ITKGILIFKCKVSE
-310 NSLLFSS
+310 DSLLFSS
-317 HNSNTGGMMY
+317 INSNTGGMMY

-341 NNLLPYMM
+341 NNLIPFMM
-349 NFYKNAPNI
+349 NFCKNVPGI
-358 MEVVTRMA
+358 MEVITRMA

-375 NIFMS
+375 NIFMT
-380 AFKNF
+380 AFKTF
-385 MQQGNY
+385 MQNGNY

-412 NMFKQLQGNPQPVLI
+412 NMFRQLQGNPQPILI

-432 MTQGKLNKVESI
+432 MSQGKLNKVESV
-444 EMAQALVQ
+444 EMAKPLVQ
-452 QNRADI
+452 QGRMDI
-458 LNKMFGENK
+458 LNNMFRENK

-501 IIQAFAANGQFDK
+501 IIQAFAANNQFDK
-514 IMPYCNQNN
+514 IIPYCNQNN
-523 YKPDWLNIIRNLVN
+523 YKPDWLNILKSLVAT
-537 VNASAAA
+537 NAPAAA
-544 NLCKVICNRANGNIM
+544 NLCKVICNRANGNIL
-559 VDINQVIE
+559 VDINQVID

-605 YDNTRAAAAMLES
+605 YENTKAASVILES
-618 NVFTHYDKVKIAGI
+618 NVFTHYDKPKIAGI

-646 SDINDI
+646 TDINDI

-664 VYLVNYLGR
+664 EYLVNYLGR
-673 LTPENCLICMHEL
+673 LTPENCLICLHEL

-704 YNQRIPLNELV
+704 YSQRIPLTELV

-724 NGLFMFLSKIINQI
+724 NGLFMFLSRVINQI
-738 QDPEIIFKYI
+738 QDPEIVFKYI
-748 SAGVI
+748 CAGVI
-753 TNNLQEV
+753 TNNFQEV

-801 DLTKYLYKNKLT
+801 DLTKYLYKNKLS

-821 AVNQKAC
+821 TVNQKAC

-900 ETNNNAKDFLINN
+900 ETNNNAKDFLMNN

-918 KVVGKYCEDRD
+918 KIVGQFCEDRD
-929 PQLALIAYQKAAGQC
+929 PQLALFAYKKAAGKC
-944 DEELINLT
+944 DDELINLT

-962 QYLVAS
+962 QYLVES

-973 WKKVLS
+973 WRKVLS
-979 EDTDHK
+979 EDTEHK
-985 KAVVDQVIQVI
+985 KAVTDQVIQVI
-996 LPKTTNQDEVSV
+996 LPQTRNPDEVSV
-1008 TVKAFIDAGLQ
+1008 TVKAFIEAGLQ
-1019 AELMDLLEKLVLHN
+1019 SELMDLLEKLVLHN
-1033 NEFSKLRSLQNL
+1033 NEFSKNKSLQNL
-1045 LILTAITADPS
+1045 LILTAISSDTS
-1056 KVKAFL
+1056 KVKSFL
-1062 NRLDEYDGNDIAIK
+1062 NRLDEYDGNEIAVK
-1076 CIENNL
+1076 CVENNL
-1082 LEEAFFIY
+1082 FEEAFFIY
-1090 DQKIKKPE
+1090 DQKLKRPD
-1098 DAMDV
+1098 DAINV
-1103 LIKNINDLKRAAIYA
+1103 LIQNINDLKRAAIYA
-1118 EKINTP
+1118 EKINIP
-1124 IVWGKLGRA
+1124 SVWGKLGRA
-1133 LLNEGDVEG
+1133 QLNAHEIEEA
-1142 SIDSFIKA
+1142 IDSLIKA
-1150 NDCEMYHEVISEAEK
+1150 NDCEMYHEVINEAEQ

-1179 RTIKK
+1179 RNLKK
-1184 DKYIDGE
+1184 DKFIDGE

-1196 SRCNKLNELEVLLSQ
+1196 SRCNKLQELEALLSQ

-1216 LNNIADRLYDEKI
+1216 LNNIADRLFDERF
-1229 YEPAKIIYEHLGN
+1229 YEPAKIIYENLGN
-1242 NARLASCY
+1242 NARLASCF

-1259 LSAAKRS
+1259 LAAAKRS

-1278 CIRAG
+1278 CIKAG
-1283 EFKLAAQ
+1283 EFKLAGQ

-1302 EEVIEEYEKFGAYDE
+1302 EEVIEEYEKYGAYEE

-1385 NGYDQALTT
+1385 NGYDQALNT
-1394 MIDHSPLCWKHDL
+1394 MIEHSPLCWKHDL

-1436 NDMLKVISSK
+1436 NDMLKVIGSK
-1446 VDLSTTVNQLK
+1446 VDLSTTVAQLK
-1457 KNNVLA
+1457 KNSALA
-1463 LAAPFLRSVQS
+1463 LAAPFLKSVQS
-1474 ANNYDVNEALNDIF
+1474 ANNYDVNEALNEIF
-1488 IEEEEPENLK
+1488 IEEEDPESLQN
-1498 TSILKYSAYDQL
+1498 SILKYSAYDQL
-1510 SLAKKIEN
+1510 TLAKKIEN
-1518 HPLLEFKRI
+1518 HPILEFKRI

-1555 DTALESGKE
+1555 DTALESKKDT
-1564 QYVNDLLKYFAEKKD
+1564 YVNELLKFFAERKD

-1622 LTRKMDTM
+1622 LTKKMGDM
-1630 QIKSDIRD
+1630 EIKNDIR
-1638 EKDKEE
+1638 EQKDKEE
-1644 KKHIGEGTLDMN
+1644 KKHEGEGTLDVN
-1656 MFMGGNSLM
+1656 MFMGSNAMML
-1665 VYQPGMGGNSGMGGM
+1665 YQPSMNNNAGM

-1685 PGMGGNSGMGGFG
+1685 NNQNPGMGGFG
-1698 NNNSGFGNNNNSG
+1698 MGNNNNAG
-1711 FGNNN
+1711 FGFGSNQNQGMGS
-1716 NTGFGNNNNSGFG
+1716 NTGFGFG
-1729 FGQNQGMNNNNNNMG
+1729 SNQNQGMNQG
-1744 MGGFGFGNNNNQSTQ
+1744 MGGNTGFGFGGNNQMNQNQNNST
-1759 NTSSGFGF
+1759 GFGF

>member
-8 VQVKEITDLQKHG
+8 VQMKELAVLPQHG
-21 FNPSLINLGT
+21 FNPSAIKLGS
-31 LSFESDKY
+31 LSFESDRY

-53 ITCDIMNNFAI
+53 VTCDLTKNMEV
-64 SKRKMA
+64 SKRNMA
-70 MADGVMMHPTQNI
+70 KAEAVMMHPTQNI
-83 MSVRAKNGQNNI
+83 MALRANNGQNGVI
-95 MIQVYNLDTKQKL
+95 IQVFNLDTKSKL
-108 KDINLNYE
+108 KDIVLNHDVTYW
-116 ITFWKWLN
+116 TWLDER
-124 QKTIGLVSP
+124 TIGLVSS
-133 TSVYT
+133 TSAYA
-138 LDISEMN
+138 LLISEMN
-145 SPAKKVFDRQG
+145 SPAKKIFDRQG
-156 AIAGSNVFV
+156 GLAQNNVFV
-165 MNLTCDSNN
+165 LKLVRDSHNS
-174 QWYTLSAISS
+174 WFALSAISS
-184 TNVGGQPQALGYIQL
+184 ANVGGSPQVIGFIQL
-199 YNVQQNVSQNLE
+199 FNSQQNASQNIE
-211 GFAPCMKDV
+211 GFAPAMRDV
-220 KCIDENPCSIF
+220 KCIDENDSSIF

-246 ITDLSPAKR
+246 ITDVSPAKR
-255 VKVPV
+255 VKAAT
-260 DVQMSSSN
+260 DIQMPMPN
-268 DFPVLMDVLD
+268 DFPVLMDILPK
-278 RFGVIFLATNA
+278 FGVIFLATNS
-289 GFLYIYE
+289 GYLFIHE
-296 ITKGIMIFKCKLSE
+296 ITKGILIFKCKVSE
-310 NSLLFSS
+310 DSLLFSS
-317 HNSNTGGMMY
+317 INSNTGGMMY

-341 NNLLPYMM
+341 NNLIPFMM
-349 NFYKNAPNI
+349 NFCKNVPGI
-358 MEVVTRMA
+358 MEVITRMA

-375 NIFMS
+375 NIFMT
-380 AFKNF
+380 AFKTF
-385 MQQGNY
+385 MQNGNY

-412 NMFKQLQGNPQPVLI
+412 NMFRQLQGNPQPILI

-432 MTQGKLNKVESI
+432 MSQGKLNKVESV
-444 EMAQALVQ
+444 EMAKPLVQ
-452 QNRADI
+452 QGRMDI
-458 LNKMFGENK
+458 LNNMFRENK

-501 IIQAFAANGQFDK
+501 IIQAFAANNQFDK
-514 IMPYCNQNN
+514 IIPYCNQNN
-523 YKPDWLNIIRNLVN
+523 YKPDWLNILKSLVAT
-537 VNASAAA
+537 NAPAAA
-544 NLCKVICNRANGNIM
+544 NLCKVICNRANGNIL
-559 VDINQVIE
+559 VDINQVID

-605 YDNTRAAAAMLES
+605 YENTKAASVILES
-618 NVFTHYDKVKIAGI
+618 NVFTHYDKPKIAGI

-646 SDINDI
+646 TDINDI

-664 VYLVNYLGR
+664 EYLVNYLGR
-673 LTPENCLICMHEL
+673 LTPENCLICLHEL

-704 YNQRIPLNELV
+704 YSQRIPLTELV

-724 NGLFMFLSKIINQI
+724 NGLFMFLSRVINQI
-738 QDPEIIFKYI
+738 QDPEIVFKYI
-748 SAGVI
+748 CAGVI
-753 TNNLQEV
+753 TNNFQEV

-801 DLTKYLYKNKLT
+801 DLTKYLYKNKLS

-821 AVNQKAC
+821 TVNQKAC

-900 ETNNNAKDFLINN
+900 ETNNNAKDFLMNN

-918 KVVGKYCEDRD
+918 KIVGQFCEDRD
-929 PQLALIAYQKAAGQC
+929 PQLALFAYKKAAGKC
-944 DEELINLT
+944 DDELINLT

-962 QYLVAS
+962 QYLVES

-973 WKKVLS
+973 WRKVLS
-979 EDTDHK
+979 EDTEHK
-985 KAVVDQVIQVI
+985 KAVTDQVIQVI
-996 LPKTTNQDEVSV
+996 LPQTRNPDEVSV
-1008 TVKAFIDAGLQ
+1008 TVKAFIEAGLQ
-1019 AELMDLLEKLVLHN
+1019 SELMDLLEKLVLHN
-1033 NEFSKLRSLQNL
+1033 NEFSKNKSLQNL
-1045 LILTAITADPS
+1045 LILTAISSDTS
-1056 KVKAFL
+1056 KVKSFL
-1062 NRLDEYDGNDIAIK
+1062 NRLDEYDGNEIAVK
-1076 CIENNL
+1076 CVENNL
-1082 LEEAFFIY
+1082 FEEAFFIY
-1090 DQKIKKPE
+1090 DQKLKRPD
-1098 DAMDV
+1098 DAINV
-1103 LIKNINDLKRAAIYA
+1103 LIQNINDLKRAAIYA
-1118 EKINTP
+1118 EKINIP
-1124 IVWGKLGRA
+1124 SVWGKLGRA
-1133 LLNEGDVEG
+1133 QLNAHEIEEA
-1142 SIDSFIKA
+1142 IDSLIKA
-1150 NDCEMYHEVISEAEK
+1150 NDCEMYHEVINEAEQ

-1179 RTIKK
+1179 RNLKK
-1184 DKYIDGE
+1184 DKFIDGE

-1196 SRCNKLNELEVLLSQ
+1196 SRCNKLQELEALLSQ

-1216 LNNIADRLYDEKI
+1216 LNNIADRLFDERF
-1229 YEPAKIIYEHLGN
+1229 YEPAKIIYENLGN
-1242 NARLASCY
+1242 NARLASCF

-1259 LSAAKRS
+1259 LAAAKRS

-1278 CIRAG
+1278 CIKAG
-1283 EFKLAAQ
+1283 EFKLAGQ

-1302 EEVIEEYEKFGAYDE
+1302 EEVIEEYEKYGAYEE

-1385 NGYDQALTT
+1385 NGYDQALNT
-1394 MIDHSPLCWKHDL
+1394 MIEHSPLCWKHDL

-1436 NDMLKVISSK
+1436 NDMLKVIGSK
-1446 VDLSTTVNQLK
+1446 VDLSTTVAQLK
-1457 KNNVLA
+1457 KNSALA
-1463 LAAPFLRSVQS
+1463 LAAPFLKSVQS
-1474 ANNYDVNEALNDIF
+1474 ANNYDVNEALNEIF
-1488 IEEEEPENLK
+1488 IEEEDPESLQN
-1498 TSILKYSAYDQL
+1498 SILKYSAYDQL
-1510 SLAKKIEN
+1510 TLAKKIEN
-1518 HPLLEFKRI
+1518 HPILEFKRI

-1555 DTALESGKE
+1555 DTALESKKDT
-1564 QYVNDLLKYFAEKKD
+1564 YVNELLKFFAERKD

-1622 LTRKMDTM
+1622 LTKKMGDM
-1630 QIKSDIRD
+1630 EIKNDIR
-1638 EKDKEE
+1638 EQKDKEE
-1644 KKHIGEGTLDMN
+1644 KKHEGEGTLDVN
-1656 MFMGGNSLM
+1656 MFMGSNAMML
-1665 VYQPGMGGNSGMGGM
+1665 YQPSMNNNAGM

-1685 PGMGGNSGMGGFG
+1685 NNQNPGMGGFG
-1698 NNNSGFGNNNNSG
+1698 MSSNNNAGFG
-1711 FGNNN
+1711 FGSNQNQGMGG
-1716 NTGFGNNNNSGFG
+1716 NTGFGFG
-1729 FGQNQGMNNNNNNMG
+1729 SNQNQGMNQG
-1744 MGGFGFGNNNNQSTQ
+1744 MGGNTGFGFGGNNQMNQNQNNST
-1759 NTSSGFGF
+1759 GFGF

>member
-8 VQVKEITDLQKHG
+8 VQMKELAVLPQHG
-21 FNPSLINLGT
+21 FNPSAIKLGS
-31 LSFESDKY
+31 LSFESDRY

-53 ITCDIMNNFAI
+53 VTCDLTKNMEV
-64 SKRKMA
+64 SKRNMA
-70 MADGVMMHPTQNI
+70 KAEAVMMHPTQNI
-83 MSVRAKNGQNNI
+83 MALRANNGQNGEI
-95 MIQVYNLDTKQKL
+95 IQVFNLDTKSKL
-108 KDINLNYE
+108 KDIVLNHDVTYW
-116 ITFWKWLN
+116 TWLDER
-124 QKTIGLVSP
+124 TIGLASS
-133 TSVYT
+133 TSVYA
-138 LDISEMN
+138 LLISEMN
-145 SPAKKVFDRQG
+145 SPAKKIFDRQG
-156 AIAGSNVFV
+156 GLAQNNVFV
-165 MNLTCDSNN
+165 LKLVCDSHNS
-174 QWYTLSAISS
+174 WFALSAISS
-184 TNVGGQPQALGYIQL
+184 ANVGGSPQVIGYIQL
-199 YNVQQNVSQNLE
+199 YNSQQNASQNIE
-211 GFAPCMKDV
+211 GFAPAMRDV
-220 KCIDENPCSIF
+220 KCIDENDSSIF
-231 CFIDKKQNNPNYKLL
+231 CFIDKRQNNPNYKLL
-246 ITDLSPAKR
+246 ITDVSPAKR
-255 VKVPV
+255 VKAAM
-260 DVQMSSSN
+260 DIQMPMPN
-268 DFPVLMDVLD
+268 DFPVLMDILPK
-278 RFGVIFLATNA
+278 FGVIFLATNS
-289 GFLYIYE
+289 GYLFIHE
-296 ITKGIMIFKCKLSE
+296 ITKGILIFKCKVSE
-310 NSLLFSS
+310 DSLLFSS
-317 HNSNTGGMMY
+317 INSNTGGMMY

-341 NNLLPYMM
+341 NNLIPFMM
-349 NFYKNAPNI
+349 NFCKNVPGI
-358 MEVVTRMA
+358 MEVITRMA

-375 NIFMS
+375 NIFMT
-380 AFKNF
+380 AFKTF
-385 MQQGNY
+385 MQNGNY

-412 NMFKQLQGNPQPVLI
+412 NMFRQLQGNPQPILI

-432 MTQGKLNKVESI
+432 MSQGKLNKVESV
-444 EMAQALVQ
+444 EMAKPLVQ
-452 QNRADI
+452 QGRMDI
-458 LNKMFGENK
+458 LNNMFRENK

-501 IIQAFAANGQFDK
+501 IIQAFAANNQFDK
-514 IMPYCNQNN
+514 IIPYCNQNN
-523 YKPDWLNIIRNLVN
+523 YKPDWLNILKSLVAT
-537 VNASAAA
+537 NAPAAA
-544 NLCKVICNRANGNIM
+544 NLCKVICNRANGNIL
-559 VDINQVIE
+559 VDINQVID

-605 YDNTRAAAAMLES
+605 YENTKAASVILES
-618 NVFTHYDKVKIAGI
+618 NVFTHYDKPKIAGI

-646 SDINDI
+646 TDINDI

-664 VYLVNYLGR
+664 EYLVNYLGR
-673 LTPENCLICMHEL
+673 LTPENCLICLHEL

-704 YNQRIPLNELV
+704 YSQRIPLTELV

-724 NGLFMFLSKIINQI
+724 NGLFMFLSRVINQI
-738 QDPEIIFKYI
+738 QDPEIVFKYI
-748 SAGVI
+748 CAGVI
-753 TNNLQEV
+753 TNNFQEV

-775 LEFFQDKRLVDP
+775 LEFFQDKRLADP

-801 DLTKYLYKNKLT
+801 DLTKYLYKNKLS

-821 AVNQKAC
+821 TVNPKAC

-900 ETNNNAKDFLINN
+900 ETNNNAKDFLMNN

-918 KVVGKYCEDRD
+918 KVVGQFCEDRD
-929 PQLALIAYQKAAGQC
+929 PQLALFAYKKAAGKC
-944 DEELINLT
+944 DDELINLT

-962 QYLVAS
+962 QYLVES

-973 WKKVLS
+973 WRKVLS
-979 EDTDHK
+979 EDTEHK
-985 KAVVDQVIQVI
+985 KAVTDQVIQVI
-996 LPKTTNQDEVSV
+996 LPQTRNPDEVSV
-1008 TVKAFIDAGLQ
+1008 TVKAFIEAGLQ
-1019 AELMDLLEKLVLHN
+1019 SELMDLLEKLVLHN
-1033 NEFSKLRSLQNL
+1033 NEFSKNKSLQNL
-1045 LILTAITADPS
+1045 LILTAISSDTS
-1056 KVKAFL
+1056 KVKSFL
-1062 NRLDEYDGNDIAIK
+1062 NRLDEYDGNEIAVK
-1076 CIENNL
+1076 CVENNL
-1082 LEEAFFIY
+1082 FEEAFFIY
-1090 DQKIKKPE
+1090 DQKLKRPD
-1098 DAMDV
+1098 DAINV
-1103 LIKNINDLKRAAIYA
+1103 LIQNINDLKRAAIYA
-1118 EKINTP
+1118 EKINIP
-1124 IVWGKLGRA
+1124 SVWGKLGRA
-1133 LLNEGDVEG
+1133 QLNAHEIEEA
-1142 SIDSFIKA
+1142 IDSLIKA
-1150 NDCEMYHEVISEAEK
+1150 NDCEMYHEVINEAEQ

-1179 RTIKK
+1179 RNLKK
-1184 DKYIDGE
+1184 DKFIDGE

-1196 SRCNKLNELEVLLSQ
+1196 SRCNKLQELEALLSQ

-1216 LNNIADRLYDEKI
+1216 LNNIADRLFDERF
-1229 YEPAKIIYEHLGN
+1229 YEPAKIIYENLGN
-1242 NARLASCY
+1242 NARLASCF

-1259 LSAAKRS
+1259 LAAAKRS

-1278 CIRAG
+1278 CIKAG
-1283 EFKLAAQ
+1283 EFKLAGQ

-1302 EEVIEEYEKFGAYDE
+1302 DEVIEEYEKYGAYEE

-1385 NGYDQALTT
+1385 NGYDQALNT
-1394 MIDHSPLCWKHDL
+1394 MIEHSPLCWKHDL

-1436 NDMLKVISSK
+1436 NDMLKVIGSK
-1446 VDLSTTVNQLK
+1446 VDLSTTVAQLK
-1457 KNNVLA
+1457 KNSALA
-1463 LAAPFLRSVQS
+1463 LAAPFLKSVQS
-1474 ANNYDVNEALNDIF
+1474 ANNYDVNEALNEIF
-1488 IEEEEPENLK
+1488 IEEEDPESLR

-1510 SLAKKIEN
+1510 TLAKKIEN
-1518 HPLLEFKRI
+1518 HPILEFKRI

-1555 DTALESGKE
+1555 DTALESKKDT
-1564 QYVNDLLKYFAEKKD
+1564 YVNELLKFFAERKD

-1622 LTRKMDTM
+1622 LTKKMGDM
-1630 QIKSDIRD
+1630 EIKNDIR
-1638 EKDKEE
+1638 EQKDKEE
-1644 KKHIGEGTLDMN
+1644 KKHEGEGTLDVN
-1656 MFMGGNSLM
+1656 MFMGSNAMML
-1665 VYQPGMGGNSGMGGM
+1665 YQPSMNNNAGM

-1685 PGMGGNSGMGGFG
+1685 NNQNQGMGGFG
-1698 NNNSGFGNNNNSG
+1698 MSSNNNAGFGFGSNQNQGMNQGMGGNTG
-1711 FGNNN
+1711 FGFGSNQNQGMNQGMGGNTGFGFGGNQMNQNQNN
-1716 NTGFGNNNNSGFG
+1716 NTGFGF
-1729 FGQNQGMNNNNNNMG
+1729 
-1744 MGGFGFGNNNNQSTQ
+1744 
-1759 NTSSGFGF
+1759 

>member
-8 VQVKEITDLQKHG
+8 VQMKELAVLPQHG
-21 FNPSLINLGT
+21 FNPSAIKLGS
-31 LSFESDKY
+31 LSFESDRY

-53 ITCDIMNNFAI
+53 VTCDLTKNMEV
-64 SKRKMA
+64 SKRNMA
-70 MADGVMMHPTQNI
+70 KAEAVMMHPTQNI
-83 MSVRAKNGQNNI
+83 MALRANNGQNGVI
-95 MIQVYNLDTKQKL
+95 IQVFNLDTKSKL
-108 KDINLNYE
+108 KDIVLNHDVTYW
-116 ITFWKWLN
+116 TWLDER
-124 QKTIGLVSP
+124 TIGLVSS

-138 LDISEMN
+138 LLISEMN
-145 SPAKKVFDRQG
+145 SPAKKIFDRQG
-156 AIAGSNVFV
+156 GLAQNNVFV
-165 MNLTCDSNN
+165 LKLVCDSHNS
-174 QWYTLSAISS
+174 WFALSAISS
-184 TNVGGQPQALGYIQL
+184 ANVGGSPQVIGFIQL
-199 YNVQQNVSQNLE
+199 FNSQQNASQNIE
-211 GFAPCMKDV
+211 GFAPAMKDV
-220 KCIDENPCSIF
+220 KCIDENDSSIF

-246 ITDLSPAKR
+246 ITDVSPAKR
-255 VKVPV
+255 VKAAT
-260 DVQMSSSN
+260 DIQMPMPN
-268 DFPVLMDVLD
+268 DFPVLMDILPK
-278 RFGVIFLATNA
+278 FGVIFLATNS
-289 GFLYIYE
+289 GYLFIHE
-296 ITKGIMIFKCKLSE
+296 ITKGILIFKCKVSE
-310 NSLLFSS
+310 DSLLFSS
-317 HNSNTGGMMY
+317 INSNTGGMMY

-341 NNLLPYMM
+341 NNLIPFMM
-349 NFYKNAPNI
+349 NFCKNVPGI
-358 MEVVTRMA
+358 MEVITRMA

-375 NIFMS
+375 NIFMT
-380 AFKNF
+380 AFKTF
-385 MQQGNY
+385 MQNGNY

-412 NMFKQLQGNPQPVLI
+412 NMFRQLQGNPQPILI

-432 MTQGKLNKVESI
+432 MSQGKLNKVESV
-444 EMAQALVQ
+444 EMAKPLVQ
-452 QNRADI
+452 QGRMDI
-458 LNKMFGENK
+458 LNNMFRENK

-501 IIQAFAANGQFDK
+501 IIQAFAANNQFDK
-514 IMPYCNQNN
+514 IIPYCNQNN
-523 YKPDWLNIIRNLVN
+523 YKPDWLNILKSLVAT
-537 VNASAAA
+537 NAPAAA
-544 NLCKVICNRANGNIM
+544 NLCKVICNRANGNIL
-559 VDINQVIE
+559 VDINQVID

-605 YDNTRAAAAMLES
+605 YENTKAASVILES
-618 NVFTHYDKVKIAGI
+618 NVFTHYDKPKIAGI

-646 SDINDI
+646 TDINDI

-664 VYLVNYLGR
+664 EYLVNYLGR
-673 LTPENCLICMHEL
+673 LTPENCLICLHEL

-704 YNQRIPLNELV
+704 YSQRIPLTELV

-724 NGLFMFLSKIINQI
+724 NGLFMFLSRVINQI
-738 QDPEIIFKYI
+738 QDPEIVFKYI
-748 SAGVI
+748 CAGVI
-753 TNNLQEV
+753 TNNFQEV

-801 DLTKYLYKNKLT
+801 DLTKYLYKNKLS

-821 AVNQKAC
+821 TVNQKAC

-900 ETNNNAKDFLINN
+900 ETNNNAKDFLMNN

-918 KVVGKYCEDRD
+918 KIVGQFCEDRD
-929 PQLALIAYQKAAGQC
+929 PQLALFAYKKAAGKC
-944 DEELINLT
+944 DDELINLT

-962 QYLVAS
+962 QYLVES

-973 WKKVLS
+973 WRKVLS
-979 EDTDHK
+979 EDTEHK
-985 KAVVDQVIQVI
+985 KAVTDQVIQVI
-996 LPKTTNQDEVSV
+996 LPQTRNPDEVSV
-1008 TVKAFIDAGLQ
+1008 TVKAFIEAGLQ
-1019 AELMDLLEKLVLHN
+1019 SELMDLLEKLVLHN
-1033 NEFSKLRSLQNL
+1033 NEFSKNKSLQNL
-1045 LILTAITADPS
+1045 LILTAISSDTS
-1056 KVKAFL
+1056 KVKSFL
-1062 NRLDEYDGNDIAIK
+1062 NRLDEYDGNEIAVK
-1076 CIENNL
+1076 CVE
-1082 LEEAFFIY
+1082 Y
-1090 DQKIKKPE
+1090 DQKLKRPD
-1098 DAMDV
+1098 DAINV
-1103 LIKNINDLKRAAIYA
+1103 LIQNINDLKRAAIYA
-1118 EKINTP
+1118 EKINIP
-1124 IVWGKLGRA
+1124 SVWGKLGRA
-1133 LLNEGDVEG
+1133 QLNAHEIEEA
-1142 SIDSFIKA
+1142 IDSLIKA
-1150 NDCEMYHEVISEAEK
+1150 NDCEMYHEVINEAEQ

-1179 RTIKK
+1179 RNLKK
-1184 DKYIDGE
+1184 DKFIDGE

-1196 SRCNKLNELEVLLSQ
+1196 SRCNKLQELEALLSQ

-1216 LNNIADRLYDEKI
+1216 LNNIADRLFDERF
-1229 YEPAKIIYEHLGN
+1229 YEPAKIIYENLGN
-1242 NARLASCY
+1242 NARLASCF

-1259 LSAAKRS
+1259 LAAAKRS

-1278 CIRAG
+1278 CIKAG
-1283 EFKLAAQ
+1283 EFKLAGQ

-1302 EEVIEEYEKFGAYDE
+1302 EEVIEEYEKYGAYEE

-1385 NGYDQALTT
+1385 NGYDQALNT
-1394 MIDHSPLCWKHDL
+1394 MIEHSPLCWKHDL

-1436 NDMLKVISSK
+1436 NDMLKVIGSK
-1446 VDLSTTVNQLK
+1446 VDLSTTVAQLK
-1457 KNNVLA
+1457 KNSALA
-1463 LAAPFLRSVQS
+1463 LAAPFLKSVQS
-1474 ANNYDVNEALNDIF
+1474 ANNYDVNEALNEIF
-1488 IEEEEPENLK
+1488 IEEEDPESLQ

-1510 SLAKKIEN
+1510 TLAKKIEN
-1518 HPLLEFKRI
+1518 HPILEFKRI

-1555 DTALESGKE
+1555 DTALESKKDT
-1564 QYVNDLLKYFAEKKD
+1564 YVNELLKFFAERKD

-1622 LTRKMDTM
+1622 LTKKMGDM
-1630 QIKSDIRD
+1630 EIKNDIR
-1638 EKDKEE
+1638 EQKDKEE
-1644 KKHIGEGTLDMN
+1644 KKHEGEGTLDVN
-1656 MFMGGNSLM
+1656 MFMGSNAMML
-1665 VYQPGMGGNSGMGGM
+1665 YQPSMNNNAGM

-1685 PGMGGNSGMGGFG
+1685 NNQNQGMGGFG
-1698 NNNSGFGNNNNSG
+1698 MSSNNNAGFG
-1711 FGNNN
+1711 FGSNQNQGMGG
-1716 NTGFGNNNNSGFG
+1716 NTGFGFG
-1729 FGQNQGMNNNNNNMG
+1729 SNQNQGMNQG
-1744 MGGFGFGNNNNQSTQ
+1744 MGGNTGFGFGGNNQMNQNQNNST
-1759 NTSSGFGF
+1759 GFGF

>member
-8 VQVKEITDLQKHG
+8 VQMKELAVLPQHG
-21 FNPSLINLGT
+21 FNPSIIKLGT
-31 LSFESDKY
+31 LSFESDRY

-46 QQGNASV
+46 PQGNASV
-53 ITCDIMNNFAI
+53 ITCDLNKNFEI

-70 MADGVMMHPTQNI
+70 KADGVMMHPTQNI
-83 MSVRAKNGQNNI
+83 MAIRASDGNGNI
-95 MIQVYNLDTKQKL
+95 KVQVFNLDSRSKM
-108 KDINLNYE
+108 KDLNLNFE
-116 ITFWKWLN
+116 VTFWTWLN
-124 QKTIGLVSP
+124 DRTIGLVSP
-133 TSVYT
+133 TSVFI

-156 AIAGSNVFV
+156 GLAQNNVFV
-165 MNLTCDSNN
+165 LNLVCDSHNS
-174 QWYTLSAISS
+174 WYALSAISS
-184 TNVGGQPQALGYIQL
+184 INVGGAPQVVGFVQL
-199 YNVQQNVSQNLE
+199 YSAQQNVSQNID
-211 GFAPCMKDV
+211 GFAPAMKDV
-220 KCIDENPCSIF
+220 KCFDDNDCSIF

-246 ITDLSPAKR
+246 ITDFSPNKR
-255 VKVPV
+255 VKVAS
-260 DVQMSSSN
+260 DVQMQMPN
-268 DFPVLMDVLD
+268 DFPVLMDILP
-278 RFGVIFLATNA
+278 RFGVIFLATNS
-289 GFLYIYE
+289 GYLYIYE
-296 ITKGIMIFKCKLSE
+296 ITKGIQIFKCKVSE
-310 NSLLFSS
+310 DSLLFSA
-317 HNSNTGGMMY
+317 HNSTTGGMLY
-327 INKSGKLLGVDIDR
+327 INKSGKLLGVDVDR
-341 NNLLPYMM
+341 NNLIPFIL
-349 NFYKNAPNI
+349 NFCKTVPGV

-375 NIFMS
+375 NIFMT
-380 AFKNF
+380 AFKTF
-385 MQQGNY
+385 MQNGNY

-412 NMFKQLQGNPQPVLI
+412 NMFKQLQGNPQPILI

-432 MTQGKLNKVESI
+432 MSQGKLNKVESC
-444 EMAQALVQ
+444 EMAKPLVQ
-452 QNRADI
+452 QGRTDI
-458 LNKMFGENK
+458 LNNMFRENK

-480 VDQRLSLQILMA
+480 LDQRLSLQILMA

-501 IIQAFAANGQFDK
+501 IIQAFASNGQFDK

-523 YKPDWLNIIRNLVN
+523 YKPDWLNIIRNLVTTN
-537 VNASAAA
+537 SAAAA
-544 NLCKVICNRANGNIM
+544 NLCKAICNRANGNIL
-559 VDINQVIE
+559 VDINQVID

-572 KKIQELTSFM
+572 KKIQDLTSFM

-605 YDNTRAAAAMLES
+605 YENTKAASVILES
-618 NVFTHYDKVKIAGI
+618 NVFTHYDKPKIAGI

-646 SDINDI
+646 TDINDI
-652 KRIIARANMINP
+652 KRVIARANMINP
-664 VYLVNYLGR
+664 EYLVNYLGR
-673 LTPENCLICMHEL
+673 LTPENCLICLHEL

-704 YNQRIPLNELV
+704 YSQRIPLTELV

-724 NGLFMFLSKIINQI
+724 NGLFMFLSRVINQI
-738 QDPEIIFKYI
+738 NDPEIVFKYI
-748 SAGVI
+748 CAGVI
-753 TNNLQEV
+753 TNNFQEV
-760 CRVVKENDNYDPKKV
+760 CRVVKENDSYDPKRV

-821 AVNQKAC
+821 TVNQKAC

-864 MLKRQKIKLIQKF
+864 MLKRQKLKLIQKF

-900 ETNNNAKDFLINN
+900 ETNNNAKDFLMNN

-918 KVVGKYCEDRD
+918 KIVGQFCEDRD
-929 PQLALIAYQKAAGQC
+929 PQLALFAYKKAAGQC
-944 DEELINLT
+944 DDELINLT

-962 QYLVAS
+962 QYLVES

-973 WKKVLS
+973 WRKVLS
-979 EDTDHK
+979 EDTEHK
-985 KAVVDQVIQVI
+985 KAVTDQVIQVI
-996 LPKTTNQDEVSV
+996 LPQTRNPDEVSV
-1008 TVKAFIDAGLQ
+1008 TVKAFIEAGLQ

-1033 NEFSKLRSLQNL
+1033 NEFSKNKSLQNL
-1045 LILTAITADPS
+1045 LILTAISSDTS
-1056 KVKAFL
+1056 KVKSFL
-1062 NRLDEYDGNDIAIK
+1062 NRLDEYDGNEIAVK
-1076 CIENNL
+1076 CVENNL
-1082 LEEAFFIY
+1082 FEEAFFIY
-1090 DQKIKKPE
+1090 DQKLKKPD
-1098 DAMDV
+1098 DAIDV
-1103 LIKNINDLKRAAIYA
+1103 LIKNINDLKRGAIYA
-1118 EKINTP
+1118 EKINIP
-1124 IVWGKLGRA
+1124 VVWGKLGRA
-1133 LLNEGDVEG
+1133 QLQAQEVEEA
-1142 SIDSFIKA
+1142 IDSFIKA
-1150 NDCEMYHEVISEAEK
+1150 NDCEMYHEVINEAEK

-1179 RTIKK
+1179 RNIKK
-1184 DKYIDGE
+1184 DKFIDGE

-1196 SRCNKLNELEVLLSQ
+1196 SRCNKLTELEALLTQ

-1216 LNNIADRLYDEKI
+1216 LNNIADRLYDEKF

-1283 EFKLAAQ
+1283 EFKLAGQ

-1302 EEVIEEYEKFGAYDE
+1302 DEIIEEYEKYGAYDE
-1317 LINLFE
+1317 LIMLFE

-1328 ERNHIITELGILY
+1328 ERNHVITELGILY

-1385 NGYDQALTT
+1385 NGYDQALNT
-1394 MIDHSPLCWKHDL
+1394 MIEHSPLCWKHDL

-1446 VDLSTTVNQLK
+1446 VDLSTTVAQLK
-1457 KNNVLA
+1457 KNGAIA
-1463 LAAPFLRSVQS
+1463 LAAPFLKSVQS
-1474 ANNYDVNEALNDIF
+1474 ANNYDVNEALNEIF
-1488 IEEEEPENLK
+1488 IEEEDPESLQ

-1510 SLAKKIEN
+1510 TLAKKIEN
-1518 HPLLEFKRI
+1518 HPILEFKRI

-1555 DTALESGKE
+1555 DTALESKKE
-1564 QYVNDLLKYFAEKKD
+1564 SYVNDLLKFFAERKD
-1579 KESFAACL
+1579 KESFASTL

-1599 MELAWRYGMT
+1599 MELGWRYGMT

-1622 LTRKMDTM
+1622 LNKKMETM
-1630 QIKSDIRD
+1630 QIKNEAR
-1638 EKDKEE
+1638 EQKDKEE
-1644 KKHIGEGTLDMN
+1644 KKHEGEGTLDVN
-1656 MFMGGNSLM
+1656 MFMGSNAM
-1665 VYQPGMGGNSGMGGM
+1665 MIYQPGMQN
-1680 GMGGM
+1680 
-1685 PGMGGNSGMGGFG
+1685 NTGMGGFG
-1698 NNNSGFGNNNNSG
+1698 MGGSQP
-1711 FGNNN
+1711 N
-1716 NTGFGNNNNSGFG
+1716 NTGFG
-1729 FGQNQGMNNNNNNMG
+1729 FGQNQGMGNNA
-1744 MGGFGFGNNNNQSTQ
+1744 GFGFGSNQPPQNNNTGFGFGSNQTTQ
-1759 NTSSGFGF
+1759 NNNTGFGFGQNQGTGNSGFGF

>member
-8 VQVKEITDLQKHG
+8 VQMKELAVLPQHG
-21 FNPSLINLGT
+21 FNPSAIKLGS
-31 LSFESDKY
+31 LSFESDRY

-53 ITCDIMNNFAI
+53 VTCDLTKNMEV
-64 SKRKMA
+64 SKRNMA
-70 MADGVMMHPTQNI
+70 KAEAVMMHPTQNI
-83 MSVRAKNGQNNI
+83 MALRANNGQNGVI
-95 MIQVYNLDTKQKL
+95 IQVFNLDTKSKL
-108 KDINLNYE
+108 KDIVLNHDVTYW
-116 ITFWKWLN
+116 TWLDER
-124 QKTIGLVSP
+124 TIGLVSS

-138 LDISEMN
+138 LFISEMN
-145 SPAKKVFDRQG
+145 SPAKKIFDRQG
-156 AIAGSNVFV
+156 GLAQNNVFV
-165 MNLTCDSNN
+165 LKLVCDSHNS
-174 QWYTLSAISS
+174 WFALSAISS
-184 TNVGGQPQALGYIQL
+184 ANVGGSPQVIGFIQL
-199 YNVQQNVSQNLE
+199 FNSQQNASQNIE
-211 GFAPCMKDV
+211 GFAPAMKDV
-220 KCIDENPCSIF
+220 KCIDENDSSIF
-231 CFIDKKQNNPNYKLL
+231 CFIDKRQNNPNYKLL
-246 ITDLSPAKR
+246 ITDVSPAKR
-255 VKVPV
+255 VKAAT
-260 DVQMSSSN
+260 DIQMPMPN
-268 DFPVLMDVLD
+268 DFPVLMDILPK
-278 RFGVIFLATNA
+278 FGVIFLATNS
-289 GFLYIYE
+289 GYLFIHE
-296 ITKGIMIFKCKLSE
+296 ITKGILIFKCKVSE
-310 NSLLFSS
+310 DSLLFSS
-317 HNSNTGGMMY
+317 INSNTGGMMY

-341 NNLLPYMM
+341 NNLIPFMM
-349 NFYKNAPNI
+349 NFCKNVPGI
-358 MEVVTRMA
+358 MEVITRMA

-375 NIFMS
+375 NIFMT
-380 AFKNF
+380 AFKTF
-385 MQQGNY
+385 MQNGNY

-412 NMFKQLQGNPQPVLI
+412 NMFRQLQGNPQPILI

-432 MTQGKLNKVESI
+432 MSQGKLNKVESV
-444 EMAQALVQ
+444 EMAKPLVQ
-452 QNRADI
+452 QGRMDI
-458 LNKMFGENK
+458 LNNMFRENK

-501 IIQAFAANGQFDK
+501 IIQAFAANNQFDK
-514 IMPYCNQNN
+514 IIPYCNQNN
-523 YKPDWLNIIRNLVN
+523 YKPDWLNILKSLVAT
-537 VNASAAA
+537 NAPAAA
-544 NLCKVICNRANGNIM
+544 NLCKVICNRANGNIL
-559 VDINQVIE
+559 VDINQVID

-605 YDNTRAAAAMLES
+605 YENTKAASVILES
-618 NVFTHYDKVKIAGI
+618 NVFTHYDKPKIAGI

-646 SDINDI
+646 TDINDI

-664 VYLVNYLGR
+664 EYLVNYLGR
-673 LTPENCLICMHEL
+673 LTPENCLICLHEL

-704 YNQRIPLNELV
+704 YSQRIPLTELV

-724 NGLFMFLSKIINQI
+724 NGLFMFLSRVINQI
-738 QDPEIIFKYI
+738 QDPEIVFKYI
-748 SAGVI
+748 CAGVI
-753 TNNLQEV
+753 TNNFQEV

-775 LEFFQDKRLVDP
+775 LEFFQDKRLADP

-801 DLTKYLYKNKLT
+801 DLTKYLYKNKLS

-821 AVNQKAC
+821 TVNPKAC

-900 ETNNNAKDFLINN
+900 ETNNNAKDFLMNN

-918 KVVGKYCEDRD
+918 KIVGQFCEDRD
-929 PQLALIAYQKAAGQC
+929 PQLALFAYKKAAGKC
-944 DEELINLT
+944 DDELINLT

-962 QYLVAS
+962 QYLVES

-973 WKKVLS
+973 WRKVLS
-979 EDTDHK
+979 EDTEHK
-985 KAVVDQVIQVI
+985 KAVTDQVIQVI
-996 LPKTTNQDEVSV
+996 LPQTRNPDEVSV
-1008 TVKAFIDAGLQ
+1008 TVKAFIEAGLQ
-1019 AELMDLLEKLVLHN
+1019 SELMDLLEKLVLHN
-1033 NEFSKLRSLQNL
+1033 NEFSKNKSLQNL
-1045 LILTAITADPS
+1045 LILTAISSDTS
-1056 KVKAFL
+1056 KVKSFL
-1062 NRLDEYDGNDIAIK
+1062 NRLDEYDGNEIAVK
-1076 CIENNL
+1076 CVENNL
-1082 LEEAFFIY
+1082 FEEAFFIY
-1090 DQKIKKPE
+1090 DQKLKRPD
-1098 DAMDV
+1098 DAINV
-1103 LIKNINDLKRAAIYA
+1103 LIQNINDLKRAAIYA
-1118 EKINTP
+1118 EKINIP
-1124 IVWGKLGRA
+1124 SVWGKLGRA
-1133 LLNEGDVEG
+1133 QLNAHEIEEA
-1142 SIDSFIKA
+1142 IDSLIKA
-1150 NDCEMYHEVISEAEK
+1150 NDCEMYHEVINEAEQ

-1179 RTIKK
+1179 RNLKK
-1184 DKYIDGE
+1184 DKFIDGE

-1196 SRCNKLNELEVLLSQ
+1196 SRCNKLQELEALLSQ

-1216 LNNIADRLYDEKI
+1216 LNNIADRLFDERF
-1229 YEPAKIIYEHLGN
+1229 YEPAKIIYENLGN
-1242 NARLASCY
+1242 NARLASCF

-1259 LSAAKRS
+1259 LAAAKRS

-1278 CIRAG
+1278 CIKAG
-1283 EFKLAAQ
+1283 EFKLAGQ

-1302 EEVIEEYEKFGAYDE
+1302 EEVIEEYEKYGAYEE

-1385 NGYDQALTT
+1385 NGYDQALNT
-1394 MIDHSPLCWKHDL
+1394 MIEHSPLCWKHDL

-1436 NDMLKVISSK
+1436 NDMLKVIGSK
-1446 VDLSTTVNQLK
+1446 VDLSTTVAQLK
-1457 KNNVLA
+1457 KNSALA
-1463 LAAPFLRSVQS
+1463 LAAPFLKSVQS
-1474 ANNYDVNEALNDIF
+1474 ANNYDVNEALNEIF
-1488 IEEEEPENLK
+1488 IEEEDPESLQN
-1498 TSILKYSAYDQL
+1498 SILKYSAYDQL
-1510 SLAKKIEN
+1510 TLAKKIEN
-1518 HPLLEFKRI
+1518 HPILEFKRI

-1555 DTALESGKE
+1555 DTALESKKDT
-1564 QYVNDLLKYFAEKKD
+1564 YVNELLKFFAERKD

-1622 LTRKMDTM
+1622 LTKKMGDM
-1630 QIKSDIRD
+1630 EIKNDIR
-1638 EKDKEE
+1638 EQKDKEE
-1644 KKHIGEGTLDMN
+1644 KKHEGEGTLDVN
-1656 MFMGGNSLM
+1656 MFMGSNAMML
-1665 VYQPGMGGNSGMGGM
+1665 YQPSMNNNAGM

-1685 PGMGGNSGMGGFG
+1685 NNQNQGMGGFG
-1698 NNNSGFGNNNNSG
+1698 MSSNNNA
-1711 FGNNN
+1711 
-1716 NTGFGNNNNSGFG
+1716 GFG
-1729 FGQNQGMNNNNNNMG
+1729 FGSNQNQGMNQG
-1744 MGGFGFGNNNNQSTQ
+1744 MGGNTGFGFGSNQNQ
-1759 NTSSGFGF
+1759 GMNQGMGGNTGFGFGGNQMNQNQNNSTGFGF

>member
-1 MSQQSLP
+1 MSQQNLP
-8 VQVKEITDLQKHG
+8 VQLKELSVLQQHG
-21 FNPSLINLGT
+21 FNPSLIRLGT

-39 ICAKEVD
+39 ICAKEID

-53 ITCDIMNNFAI
+53 VTCDLTKNMEV
-64 SKRKMA
+64 SKRNMA
-70 MADGVMMHPTQNI
+70 KAEAVMMHPTQNI
-83 MSVRAKNGQNNI
+83 MALRANNGQNGVI
-95 MIQVYNLDTKQKL
+95 IQVFNLDTKSKL
-108 KDINLNYE
+108 KDIVLNHDVTYW
-116 ITFWKWLN
+116 TWLDER
-124 QKTIGLVSP
+124 TIGLVSS

-138 LDISEMN
+138 LFISEMN
-145 SPAKKVFDRQG
+145 SPAKKIFDRQG
-156 AIAGSNVFV
+156 GLAQNNVFV
-165 MNLTCDSNN
+165 LKLVCDSHNS
-174 QWYTLSAISS
+174 WFALSAISS
-184 TNVGGQPQALGYIQL
+184 ANVGGSPQVIGFIQL
-199 YNVQQNVSQNLE
+199 FNSQQNASQNIE
-211 GFAPCMKDV
+211 GFAPAMKDV
-220 KCIDENPCSIF
+220 KCIDENDSSIF

-246 ITDLSPAKR
+246 ITDVSPAKR
-255 VKVPV
+255 VKAAM
-260 DVQMSSSN
+260 DIQMPMPN
-268 DFPVLMDVLD
+268 DFPVLMDILPK
-278 RFGVIFLATNA
+278 FGVIFLATNS
-289 GFLYIYE
+289 GYLFIHE
-296 ITKGIMIFKCKLSE
+296 ITKGILIFKCKVSE
-310 NSLLFSS
+310 DSLLFSS
-317 HNSNTGGMMY
+317 INSNTGGMMY

-341 NNLLPYMM
+341 NNLIPFMM
-349 NFYKNAPNI
+349 NFCKNVPGI
-358 MEVVTRMA
+358 MEVITRMA

-375 NIFMS
+375 NIFMT
-380 AFKNF
+380 AFKTF
-385 MQQGNY
+385 MQNGNY

-412 NMFKQLQGNPQPVLI
+412 NMFRQLQGNPQPILI

-432 MTQGKLNKVESI
+432 MSQGKLNKVESV
-444 EMAQALVQ
+444 EMAKPLVQ
-452 QNRADI
+452 QGRMDI
-458 LNKMFGENK
+458 LNNMFRENK

-501 IIQAFAANGQFDK
+501 IIQAFAANNQFDK
-514 IMPYCNQNN
+514 IIPYCNQNN
-523 YKPDWLNIIRNLVN
+523 YKPDWLNILKSLVAT
-537 VNASAAA
+537 NAPAAA
-544 NLCKVICNRANGNIM
+544 NLCKVICNRANGNIL
-559 VDINQVIE
+559 VDINQVID

-605 YDNTRAAAAMLES
+605 YENTKAASVILES
-618 NVFTHYDKVKIAGI
+618 NVFTHYDKPKIAGI

-646 SDINDI
+646 TDINDI

-664 VYLVNYLGR
+664 EYLVNYLGR
-673 LTPENCLICMHEL
+673 LTPENCLICLHEL

-704 YNQRIPLNELV
+704 YSQRIPLTELV

-724 NGLFMFLSKIINQI
+724 NGLFMFLSRVINQI
-738 QDPEIIFKYI
+738 QDPEIVFKYI
-748 SAGVI
+748 CAGVI
-753 TNNLQEV
+753 TNNFQEV

-775 LEFFQDKRLVDP
+775 LEFFQDKRLADP

-801 DLTKYLYKNKLT
+801 DLTKYLYKNKLS

-821 AVNQKAC
+821 TVNPKAC

-900 ETNNNAKDFLINN
+900 ETNNNAKDFLMNN

-918 KVVGKYCEDRD
+918 KIVGQFCEDRD
-929 PQLALIAYQKAAGQC
+929 PQLALFAYKKAAGKC
-944 DEELINLT
+944 DDELINLT

-962 QYLVAS
+962 QYLVES

-973 WKKVLS
+973 WRKVLS
-979 EDTDHK
+979 EDTEHK
-985 KAVVDQVIQVI
+985 KAVTDQVIQVI
-996 LPKTTNQDEVSV
+996 LPQTRNPDEVSV
-1008 TVKAFIDAGLQ
+1008 TVKAFIEAGLQ
-1019 AELMDLLEKLVLHN
+1019 SELMDLLEKLVLHN
-1033 NEFSKLRSLQNL
+1033 NEFSKNKSLQNL
-1045 LILTAITADPS
+1045 LILTAISSDTS
-1056 KVKAFL
+1056 KVKSFL
-1062 NRLDEYDGNDIAIK
+1062 NRLDEYDGNEIAVK
-1076 CIENNL
+1076 CVENNL
-1082 LEEAFFIY
+1082 FEEAFFIY
-1090 DQKIKKPE
+1090 DQKLKRPD
-1098 DAMDV
+1098 DAINV
-1103 LIKNINDLKRAAIYA
+1103 LIQNINDLKRAAIYA
-1118 EKINTP
+1118 EKINIP
-1124 IVWGKLGRA
+1124 SVWGKLGRA
-1133 LLNEGDVEG
+1133 QLNAHEIEEA
-1142 SIDSFIKA
+1142 IDSLIKA
-1150 NDCEMYHEVISEAEK
+1150 NDCEMYHEVINEAEQ

-1179 RTIKK
+1179 RNLKK
-1184 DKYIDGE
+1184 DKFIDGE

-1196 SRCNKLNELEVLLSQ
+1196 SRCNKLQELEALLSQ

-1216 LNNIADRLYDEKI
+1216 LNNIADRLFDERF
-1229 YEPAKIIYEHLGN
+1229 YEPAKIIYENLGN
-1242 NARLASCY
+1242 NARLASCF

-1259 LSAAKRS
+1259 LAAAKRS

-1278 CIRAG
+1278 CIKAG
-1283 EFKLAAQ
+1283 EFKLAGQ

-1302 EEVIEEYEKFGAYDE
+1302 EEVIEEYEKYGAYEE

-1385 NGYDQALTT
+1385 NGYDQALNT
-1394 MIDHSPLCWKHDL
+1394 MIEHSPLCWKHDL

-1436 NDMLKVISSK
+1436 NDMLKVIGSK
-1446 VDLSTTVNQLK
+1446 VDLSTTVAQLK
-1457 KNNVLA
+1457 KNSALA
-1463 LAAPFLRSVQS
+1463 LAAPFLKSVQS
-1474 ANNYDVNEALNDIF
+1474 ANNYDVNEALNEIF
-1488 IEEEEPENLK
+1488 IEEEDPESLQ

-1510 SLAKKIEN
+1510 TLAKKIEN
-1518 HPLLEFKRI
+1518 HPILEFKRI

-1555 DTALESGKE
+1555 DTALESKKDT
-1564 QYVNDLLKYFAEKKD
+1564 YVNELLKFFAERKD

-1622 LTRKMDTM
+1622 LTKKMGDM
-1630 QIKSDIRD
+1630 EIKNDIR
-1638 EKDKEE
+1638 EQKDKEE
-1644 KKHIGEGTLDMN
+1644 KKHEGEGTLDVN
-1656 MFMGGNSLM
+1656 MFMGSNAMML
-1665 VYQPGMGGNSGMGGM
+1665 YQPSMNNNAGM

-1685 PGMGGNSGMGGFG
+1685 NNQNQGMGGFG
-1698 NNNSGFGNNNNSG
+1698 MSSNNNA
-1711 FGNNN
+1711 
-1716 NTGFGNNNNSGFG
+1716 GFG
-1729 FGQNQGMNNNNNNMG
+1729 FGSNQNQGMNQG
-1744 MGGFGFGNNNNQSTQ
+1744 MGGNTGFGFGSSQNQGMNQ
-1759 NTSSGFGF
+1759 GMGGNTGFGFGGNNQMNQNQNNSTGFGF

>member
-8 VQVKEITDLQKHG
+8 VQMKELAVLPQHG
-21 FNPSLINLGT
+21 FNPSAIKLGS
-31 LSFESDKY
+31 LSFESDRY

-53 ITCDIMNNFAI
+53 VTCDLTKNMEV
-64 SKRKMA
+64 SKRNMA
-70 MADGVMMHPTQNI
+70 KAEAVMMHPTQNI
-83 MSVRAKNGQNNI
+83 MALRANNGQNGVI
-95 MIQVYNLDTKQKL
+95 IQVFNLDTKSKL
-108 KDINLNYE
+108 KDIVLNHDVTYW
-116 ITFWKWLN
+116 TWLDER
-124 QKTIGLVSP
+124 TIGLVSS

-138 LDISEMN
+138 LLISEMN
-145 SPAKKVFDRQG
+145 SPAKKIFDRQG
-156 AIAGSNVFV
+156 GLAQNNVFV
-165 MNLTCDSNN
+165 LKLVCDSHNS
-174 QWYTLSAISS
+174 WFALSAISS
-184 TNVGGQPQALGYIQL
+184 ANVGGSPQVIGFIQL
-199 YNVQQNVSQNLE
+199 YNSQQNASQNIE
-211 GFAPCMKDV
+211 GFAPAMKDV
-220 KCIDENPCSIF
+220 KCIDENDSSIF

-246 ITDLSPAKR
+246 ITDVSPAKR
-255 VKVPV
+255 VKAAM
-260 DVQMSSSN
+260 DIQMPMPN
-268 DFPVLMDVLD
+268 DFPVLMDILPK
-278 RFGVIFLATNA
+278 FGVIFLATNS
-289 GFLYIYE
+289 GYLFIHE
-296 ITKGIMIFKCKLSE
+296 ITKGILIFKCKVSE
-310 NSLLFSS
+310 DSLLFSS
-317 HNSNTGGMMY
+317 INSNTGGMMY

-341 NNLLPYMM
+341 NNLIPFMM
-349 NFYKNAPNI
+349 NFCKNVPGI
-358 MEVVTRMA
+358 MEVITRMA

-375 NIFMS
+375 NIFMT
-380 AFKNF
+380 AFKTF
-385 MQQGNY
+385 MQNGNY

-412 NMFKQLQGNPQPVLI
+412 NMFRQLQGNPQPILI

-432 MTQGKLNKVESI
+432 MSQGKLNKVESV
-444 EMAQALVQ
+444 EMAKPLVQ
-452 QNRADI
+452 QGRMDI
-458 LNKMFGENK
+458 LNNMFRENK

-501 IIQAFAANGQFDK
+501 IIQAFAANNQFDK
-514 IMPYCNQNN
+514 IIPYCNQNN
-523 YKPDWLNIIRNLVN
+523 YKPDWLNILKSLVAT
-537 VNASAAA
+537 NAPAAA
-544 NLCKVICNRANGNIM
+544 NLCKVICNRANGNIL
-559 VDINQVIE
+559 VDINQVID

-605 YDNTRAAAAMLES
+605 YENTKAASVILES
-618 NVFTHYDKVKIAGI
+618 NVFTHYDKPKIAGI

-646 SDINDI
+646 TDINDI

-664 VYLVNYLGR
+664 EYLVNYLGR
-673 LTPENCLICMHEL
+673 LTPENCLICLHEL

-704 YNQRIPLNELV
+704 YSQRIPLTELV

-724 NGLFMFLSKIINQI
+724 NGLFMFLSRVINQI
-738 QDPEIIFKYI
+738 QDPEIVFKYI
-748 SAGVI
+748 CAGVI
-753 TNNLQEV
+753 TNNFQEV

-801 DLTKYLYKNKLT
+801 DLTKYLYKNKLS

-821 AVNQKAC
+821 TVNPKAC

-900 ETNNNAKDFLINN
+900 ETNNNAKDFLMNN

-918 KVVGKYCEDRD
+918 KIVGQFCEDRD
-929 PQLALIAYQKAAGQC
+929 PQLALFAYKKAAGKC
-944 DEELINLT
+944 DDELINLT

-962 QYLVAS
+962 QYLVES

-973 WKKVLS
+973 WRKVLS
-979 EDTDHK
+979 EDTEHK
-985 KAVVDQVIQVI
+985 KAVTDQVIQVI
-996 LPKTTNQDEVSV
+996 LPQTRNPDEVSV
-1008 TVKAFIDAGLQ
+1008 TVKAFIEAGLQ
-1019 AELMDLLEKLVLHN
+1019 SELMDLLEKLVLHN
-1033 NEFSKLRSLQNL
+1033 NEFSKNKSLQNL
-1045 LILTAITADPS
+1045 LILTAISSDTS
-1056 KVKAFL
+1056 KVKSFL
-1062 NRLDEYDGNDIAIK
+1062 NRLDEYDGNEIAVK
-1076 CIENNL
+1076 CVENNL
-1082 LEEAFFIY
+1082 FEEAFFIY
-1090 DQKIKKPE
+1090 DQKLKRPD
-1098 DAMDV
+1098 DAINV
-1103 LIKNINDLKRAAIYA
+1103 LIQNINDLKRAAIYA
-1118 EKINTP
+1118 EKINIP
-1124 IVWGKLGRA
+1124 SVWGKLGRA
-1133 LLNEGDVEG
+1133 QLNAHEIEEA
-1142 SIDSFIKA
+1142 IDSLIKA
-1150 NDCEMYHEVISEAEK
+1150 NDCEMYHEVINEAEQ

-1179 RTIKK
+1179 RNLKK
-1184 DKYIDGE
+1184 DKFIDGE

-1196 SRCNKLNELEVLLSQ
+1196 SRCNKLQELEALLSQ

-1216 LNNIADRLYDEKI
+1216 LNNIADRLFDERF
-1229 YEPAKIIYEHLGN
+1229 YEPAKIIYENLGN
-1242 NARLASCY
+1242 NARLASCF

-1259 LSAAKRS
+1259 LAAAKRS

-1278 CIRAG
+1278 CIKAG
-1283 EFKLAAQ
+1283 EFKLAGQ

-1302 EEVIEEYEKFGAYDE
+1302 EEVIEEYEKYGAYEE

-1385 NGYDQALTT
+1385 NGYDQALNT
-1394 MIDHSPLCWKHDL
+1394 MIEHSPLCWKHDL

-1436 NDMLKVISSK
+1436 NDMLKVIGSK
-1446 VDLSTTVNQLK
+1446 VDLSTTVAQLK
-1457 KNNVLA
+1457 KNSALA
-1463 LAAPFLRSVQS
+1463 LAAPFLKSVQS
-1474 ANNYDVNEALNDIF
+1474 ANNYDVNEALNEIF
-1488 IEEEEPENLK
+1488 IEEEDPESLQN
-1498 TSILKYSAYDQL
+1498 SILKYSAYDQL
-1510 SLAKKIEN
+1510 TLAKKIEN
-1518 HPLLEFKRI
+1518 HPILEFKRI

-1555 DTALESGKE
+1555 DTALESKKDT
-1564 QYVNDLLKYFAEKKD
+1564 YVNELLKFFAERKD

-1622 LTRKMDTM
+1622 LTKKMGDM
-1630 QIKSDIRD
+1630 EIKNDIR
-1638 EKDKEE
+1638 EQKDKEE
-1644 KKHIGEGTLDMN
+1644 KKHEGEGTLDVN
-1656 MFMGGNSLM
+1656 MFMGSNAMML
-1665 VYQPGMGGNSGMGGM
+1665 YQPSMNNNAGM

-1685 PGMGGNSGMGGFG
+1685 NNQNQGMGGFG
-1698 NNNSGFGNNNNSG
+1698 MSSNNNAGFGFGSNQNQGMNQGMGGNTG
-1711 FGNNN
+1711 FGFGSNQNQGMNQGMGGNTGFGFGGNQMNQNQNN
-1716 NTGFGNNNNSGFG
+1716 NTGFGF
-1729 FGQNQGMNNNNNNMG
+1729 
-1744 MGGFGFGNNNNQSTQ
+1744 
-1759 NTSSGFGF
+1759 

>member
-1 MSQQSLP
+1 MSQQNLP
-8 VQVKEITDLQKHG
+8 VQMKELSVLPQHG
-21 FNPSLINLGT
+21 FNPSLIKLGT

-46 QQGNASV
+46 QQGQASV
-53 ITCDIMNNFAI
+53 IVCDLMKNMEI

-83 MSVRAKNGQNNI
+83 MAVRAKNQNNI
-95 MIQVYNLDTKQKL
+95 MIQVYNLDSRQKL
-108 KDINLNYE
+108 KDITLNYE
-116 ITFWKWLN
+116 VTFWKWLN
-124 QKTIGLVSP
+124 ERTIGLVSP
-133 TSVYT
+133 SSVFT

-145 SPAKKVFDRQG
+145 SPARKVFDRQG
-156 AIAGSNVFV
+156 GIAGNNVFV
-165 MNLTCDSNN
+165 MNLTCDSNS
-174 QWYTLSAISS
+174 QWYALSGISS
-184 TNVGGQPQALGYIQL
+184 TNIGGQPQVIGFIQL
-199 YNVQQNVSQNLE
+199 YNAQQNASQNIE
-211 GFAPCMKDV
+211 GFAPSMRNV
-220 KCIDENPCSIF
+220 KCIDDNPCSVF

-246 ITDLSPAKR
+246 ITDLSPGKR
-255 VKVPV
+255 VKVAV
-260 DVQMSSSN
+260 DVQMAGGN
-268 DFPVLMDVLD
+268 DFPVLMDILE
-278 RFGVIFLATNA
+278 RFGLIFLATNS
-289 GFLYIYE
+289 GNLFIYE
-296 ITKGIMIFKCKLSE
+296 ITKGILIFKCKVSE
-310 NSLLFSS
+310 DSLLFSA
-317 HNSNTGGMMY
+317 HNSTTGGMMY
-327 INKSGKLLGVDIDR
+327 INKSGKLLGVDVDR
-341 NNLLPYMM
+341 NNLLPFIM
-349 NFYKNAPNI
+349 NFCKNQAGV

-375 NIFMS
+375 NIFMT

-432 MTQGKLNKVESI
+432 MSQGKLNKVESL
-444 EMAQALVQ
+444 EMAQPLVQ
-452 QNRADI
+452 QGRTDI
-458 LNKMFGENK
+458 LNKMFNENK

-480 VDQRLSLQILMA
+480 LDQRLSLQILMA

-514 IMPYCNQNN
+514 IIPYCNQNN
-523 YKPDWLNIIRNLVN
+523 YKPDWLNIIKNLVM
-537 VNASAAA
+537 VNAPAAA
-544 NLCKVICNRANGNIM
+544 NLCKVICNRANGNIL
-559 VDINQVIE
+559 VDINQVID

-582 VEYLKSNLPE
+582 VEYLKGNLPE

-605 YDNTRAAAAMLES
+605 YENTKAASVILES
-618 NVFTHYDKVKIAGI
+618 NVFTHYDKPKIAGI

-664 VYLVNYLGR
+664 EYLVNYLGR
-673 LTPENCLICMHEL
+673 LTPENCLICLHEL

-691 IQNLNVVIEAASR
+691 IQNLQVVIEAASR
-704 YNQRIPLNELV
+704 YNQRIPLTELV

-724 NGLFMFLSKIINQI
+724 NGLFMFLSRVINQI
-738 QDPEIIFKYI
+738 KDPEIVFKYI
-748 SAGVI
+748 CAGVI
-753 TNNLQEV
+753 TNNFQEV

-775 LEFFQDKRLVDP
+775 LEFFLDKRLVDP

-801 DLTKYLYKNKLT
+801 DLTKYLYKNKLS

-821 AVNQKAC
+821 TVNQKAC

-900 ETNNNAKDFLINN
+900 ETNNNAKDFLMNN

-918 KVVGKYCEDRD
+918 KVVGQYCEDRD
-929 PQLALIAYQKAAGQC
+929 PQLALFAYKKAAGKC

-962 QYLVAS
+962 QYLVES

-973 WKKVLS
+973 WRKVLS

-985 KAVVDQVIQVI
+985 KAVTDQVIQVI
-996 LPKTTNQDEVSV
+996 LPQTRNPDEVSV
-1008 TVKAFIDAGLQ
+1008 TVKAFMEAGLT

-1033 NEFSKLRSLQNL
+1033 NEFSKNKSLQNL
-1045 LILTAITADPS
+1045 LILTAVTADPS

-1062 NRLDEYDGNDIAIK
+1062 NRLDDYDGPDIAIK

-1082 LEEAFFIY
+1082 FEEAFFIY
-1090 DQKIKKPE
+1090 DQKVKRPD
-1098 DAMDV
+1098 DAIDV
-1103 LIKNINDLKRAAIYA
+1103 LIKNINDLKRASIYA
-1118 EKINTP
+1118 EKINIP
-1124 IVWGKLGRA
+1124 HVWGKLGKA
-1133 LLNEGDVEG
+1133 LLTSGDVEG
-1142 SIDSFIKA
+1142 AIDAFIKA
-1150 NDCEMYHEVISEAEK
+1150 NDCEMYHEVINEAEK

-1179 RTIKK
+1179 RNLKK
-1184 DKYIDGE
+1184 DKFIDGE

-1196 SRCNKLNELEVLLSQ
+1196 SRCNKLPELEALLSQ

-1278 CIRAG
+1278 CIKAG

-1302 EEVIEEYEKFGAYDE
+1302 EEVIEEYEKYGAYEE

-1385 NGYDQALTT
+1385 NGFDQALTT
-1394 MIDHSPLCWKHDL
+1394 MIEHSPLCWKHDL

-1457 KNNVLA
+1457 KNSALA

-1474 ANNYDVNEALNDIF
+1474 ANNYDVNEALNEIF
-1488 IEEEEPENLK
+1488 IEEEDPENLK

-1564 QYVNDLLKYFAEKKD
+1564 QYVNDLLKFFAERKD

-1599 MELAWRYGMT
+1599 MELSWRYGMT

-1622 LTRKMDTM
+1622 LTQKMNTM
-1630 QIKSDIRD
+1630 QMKSDIRD

-1644 KKHIGEGTLDMN
+1644 KKHEGEGTLDMN
-1656 MFMGGNSLM
+1656 MFMGSNAM
-1665 VYQPGMGGNSGMGGM
+1665 MIYQPGMQGNSGMGGM

-1685 PGMGGNSGMGGFG
+1685 PNSGMGGGFGMGNNNTGFGGSSSGFGGSSSGFGGNTSGFG
-1698 NNNSGFGNNNNSG
+1698 NNNSGFGFGQSQGQNNNS
-1711 FGNNN
+1711 
-1716 NTGFGNNNNSGFG
+1716 
-1729 FGQNQGMNNNNNNMG
+1729 G
-1744 MGGFGFGNNNNQSTQ
+1744 MGGFGFGSSNNQNNQ
-1759 NTSSGFGF
+1759 NNSNTGFGF

>member
-8 VQVKEITDLQKHG
+8 VQMKELAVLPQHG
-21 FNPSLINLGT
+21 FNPSAIKLGS
-31 LSFESDKY
+31 LSFESDRY

-53 ITCDIMNNFAI
+53 VTCDLTKNMEV
-64 SKRKMA
+64 SKRNMA
-70 MADGVMMHPTQNI
+70 KAEAVMMHPTQNI
-83 MSVRAKNGQNNI
+83 MALRANNGQNGEI
-95 MIQVYNLDTKQKL
+95 IQVFNLDTKSKL
-108 KDINLNYE
+108 KDIVLNHDVTYW
-116 ITFWKWLN
+116 TWLDER
-124 QKTIGLVSP
+124 TIGLASS
-133 TSVYT
+133 TSVYA
-138 LDISEMN
+138 LLISEMN
-145 SPAKKVFDRQG
+145 SPAKKIFDRQG
-156 AIAGSNVFV
+156 GLAQNNVFV
-165 MNLTCDSNN
+165 LKLVCDSHNS
-174 QWYTLSAISS
+174 WFALSAISS
-184 TNVGGQPQALGYIQL
+184 ANVGGSPQVIGFIQL
-199 YNVQQNVSQNLE
+199 FNSQQNASQNIE
-211 GFAPCMKDV
+211 GFAPAMKDV
-220 KCIDENPCSIF
+220 KCIDENDSSIF
-231 CFIDKKQNNPNYKLL
+231 CFIDKRQNNPNYKLL
-246 ITDLSPAKR
+246 ITDVSPAKR
-255 VKVPV
+255 VKAAM
-260 DVQMSSSN
+260 DIQMPIPN
-268 DFPVLMDVLD
+268 DFPVLMDILPK
-278 RFGVIFLATNA
+278 FGVIFLATNS
-289 GFLYIYE
+289 GYLFIHE
-296 ITKGIMIFKCKLSE
+296 ITKGILIFKCKVSE
-310 NSLLFSS
+310 DSLLFSS
-317 HNSNTGGMMY
+317 INSNTGGMMY

-341 NNLLPYMM
+341 NNLIPFMM
-349 NFYKNAPNI
+349 NFCKNVPGI
-358 MEVVTRMA
+358 MEVITRMA

-375 NIFMS
+375 NIFMT
-380 AFKNF
+380 AFKTF
-385 MQQGNY
+385 MQNGNY

-412 NMFKQLQGNPQPVLI
+412 NMFRQLQGNPQPILI

-432 MTQGKLNKVESI
+432 MSQGKLNKVESV
-444 EMAQALVQ
+444 EMAKPLVQ
-452 QNRADI
+452 QGRMDI
-458 LNKMFGENK
+458 LNNMFRENK

-501 IIQAFAANGQFDK
+501 IIQAFAANNQFDK
-514 IMPYCNQNN
+514 IIPYCNQNN
-523 YKPDWLNIIRNLVN
+523 YKPDWLNILKSLVAT
-537 VNASAAA
+537 NAPAAA
-544 NLCKVICNRANGNIM
+544 NLCKVICNRANGNIL
-559 VDINQVIE
+559 VDINQVID

-605 YDNTRAAAAMLES
+605 YENTKAASVILES
-618 NVFTHYDKVKIAGI
+618 NVFTHYDKPKIAGI

-646 SDINDI
+646 TDINDI

-664 VYLVNYLGR
+664 EYLVNYLGR
-673 LTPENCLICMHEL
+673 LTPENCLICLHEL

-704 YNQRIPLNELV
+704 YSQRIPLTELV

-724 NGLFMFLSKIINQI
+724 NGLFMFLSRVINQI
-738 QDPEIIFKYI
+738 QDPEIVFKYI
-748 SAGVI
+748 CAGVI
-753 TNNLQEV
+753 TNNFQEV

-775 LEFFQDKRLVDP
+775 LEFFQDKRLADP

-801 DLTKYLYKNKLT
+801 DLTKYLYKNKLS

-821 AVNQKAC
+821 TVNPKAC

-900 ETNNNAKDFLINN
+900 ETNNNAKDFLMNN

-918 KVVGKYCEDRD
+918 KVVGQFCEDRD
-929 PQLALIAYQKAAGQC
+929 PQLALFAYKKAAGKC
-944 DEELINLT
+944 DDELINLT

-962 QYLVAS
+962 QYLVES

-973 WKKVLS
+973 WRKVLS
-979 EDTDHK
+979 EDTEHK
-985 KAVVDQVIQVI
+985 KAVTDQVIQVI
-996 LPKTTNQDEVSV
+996 LPQTRNPDEVSV
-1008 TVKAFIDAGLQ
+1008 TVKAFIEAGLQ
-1019 AELMDLLEKLVLHN
+1019 SELMDLLEKLVLHN
-1033 NEFSKLRSLQNL
+1033 NEFSKNKSLQNL
-1045 LILTAITADPS
+1045 LILTAISSDTS
-1056 KVKAFL
+1056 KVKSFL
-1062 NRLDEYDGNDIAIK
+1062 NRLDEYDGNEIAVK
-1076 CIENNL
+1076 CVENNL
-1082 LEEAFFIY
+1082 FEEAFFIY
-1090 DQKIKKPE
+1090 DQKLKRPD
-1098 DAMDV
+1098 DAINV
-1103 LIKNINDLKRAAIYA
+1103 LIQNINDLKRAAIYA
-1118 EKINTP
+1118 EKINIP
-1124 IVWGKLGRA
+1124 SVWGKLGRA
-1133 LLNEGDVEG
+1133 QLNAHEIEEA
-1142 SIDSFIKA
+1142 IDSLIKA
-1150 NDCEMYHEVISEAEK
+1150 NDCEMYHEVINEAEQ

-1179 RTIKK
+1179 RNLKK
-1184 DKYIDGE
+1184 DKFIDGE

-1196 SRCNKLNELEVLLSQ
+1196 SRCNKLQELEALLSQ

-1216 LNNIADRLYDEKI
+1216 LNNIADRLFDERF
-1229 YEPAKIIYEHLGN
+1229 YEPAKIIYENLGN
-1242 NARLASCY
+1242 NARLASCF

-1259 LSAAKRS
+1259 LAAAKRS

-1278 CIRAG
+1278 CIKAG
-1283 EFKLAAQ
+1283 EFKLAGQ

-1302 EEVIEEYEKFGAYDE
+1302 DEVIEEYEKYGAYEE

-1385 NGYDQALTT
+1385 NGYDQALNT
-1394 MIDHSPLCWKHDL
+1394 MIEHSPLCWKHDL

-1436 NDMLKVISSK
+1436 NDMLKVIGSK
-1446 VDLSTTVNQLK
+1446 VDLSTTVAQLK
-1457 KNNVLA
+1457 KNSALA
-1463 LAAPFLRSVQS
+1463 LAAPFLKSVQS
-1474 ANNYDVNEALNDIF
+1474 ANNYDVNEALNEIF
-1488 IEEEEPENLK
+1488 IEEEDPESLR

-1510 SLAKKIEN
+1510 TLAKKIEN
-1518 HPLLEFKRI
+1518 HPILEFKRI

-1555 DTALESGKE
+1555 DTALESKKDT
-1564 QYVNDLLKYFAEKKD
+1564 YVNELLKFFAERKD

-1622 LTRKMDTM
+1622 LTKKMGDM
-1630 QIKSDIRD
+1630 EIKNDIR
-1638 EKDKEE
+1638 EQKDKEE
-1644 KKHIGEGTLDMN
+1644 KKHEGEGTLDVN
-1656 MFMGGNSLM
+1656 MFMGSNAMML
-1665 VYQPGMGGNSGMGGM
+1665 YQPSMNNNAGM

-1685 PGMGGNSGMGGFG
+1685 NNQNQGMGGFG
-1698 NNNSGFGNNNNSG
+1698 MSSNNNAGFGFGSNQNQGMNQGMGGNTG
-1711 FGNNN
+1711 FGFGSNQNQGMNQGMGGNTGFGFGGNQMNQNQNN
-1716 NTGFGNNNNSGFG
+1716 NTGFGF
-1729 FGQNQGMNNNNNNMG
+1729 
-1744 MGGFGFGNNNNQSTQ
+1744 
-1759 NTSSGFGF
+1759 

>member
-8 VQVKEITDLQKHG
+8 VQMKELAVLPQHG
-21 FNPSLINLGT
+21 FNPSAIKLGS
-31 LSFESDKY
+31 LSFESDRY

-53 ITCDIMNNFAI
+53 VTCDLTKNMEV
-64 SKRKMA
+64 SKRNMA
-70 MADGVMMHPTQNI
+70 KAEAVMMHPTQNI
-83 MSVRAKNGQNNI
+83 MALRANNGQNGEI
-95 MIQVYNLDTKQKL
+95 IQVFNLDTKSKL
-108 KDINLNYE
+108 KDIVLNHDVTYW
-116 ITFWKWLN
+116 TWLDER
-124 QKTIGLVSP
+124 TIGLASS
-133 TSVYT
+133 TSVYA
-138 LDISEMN
+138 LLISEMN
-145 SPAKKVFDRQG
+145 SPAKKIFDRQG
-156 AIAGSNVFV
+156 GLAQNNVFV
-165 MNLTCDSNN
+165 LKLVCDSHNS
-174 QWYTLSAISS
+174 WFALSAISS
-184 TNVGGQPQALGYIQL
+184 ANVGGSPQVIGYIQL
-199 YNVQQNVSQNLE
+199 YNSQQNASQNIE
-211 GFAPCMKDV
+211 GFAPAMRDV
-220 KCIDENPCSIF
+220 KCIDENDSSIF
-231 CFIDKKQNNPNYKLL
+231 CFIDKRQNNPNYKLL
-246 ITDLSPAKR
+246 ITDVSPAKR
-255 VKVPV
+255 VKAAM
-260 DVQMSSSN
+260 DIQMPMPN
-268 DFPVLMDVLD
+268 DFPVLMDILPK
-278 RFGVIFLATNA
+278 FGVIFLATNS
-289 GFLYIYE
+289 GYLFIHE
-296 ITKGIMIFKCKLSE
+296 ITKGILIFKCKVSE
-310 NSLLFSS
+310 DSLLFSS
-317 HNSNTGGMMY
+317 INSNTGGMMY

-341 NNLLPYMM
+341 NNLIPFMM
-349 NFYKNAPNI
+349 NFCKNVPGI
-358 MEVVTRMA
+358 MEVITRMA

-375 NIFMS
+375 NIFMT
-380 AFKNF
+380 AFKTF
-385 MQQGNY
+385 MQNGNY

-412 NMFKQLQGNPQPVLI
+412 NMFRQLQGNPQPILI

-432 MTQGKLNKVESI
+432 MSQGKLNKVESV
-444 EMAQALVQ
+444 EMAKPLVQ
-452 QNRADI
+452 QGRMDI
-458 LNKMFGENK
+458 LNNMFRENK

-501 IIQAFAANGQFDK
+501 IIQAFAANNQFDK
-514 IMPYCNQNN
+514 IIPYCNQNN
-523 YKPDWLNIIRNLVN
+523 YKPDWLNILKSLVAT
-537 VNASAAA
+537 NAPAAA
-544 NLCKVICNRANGNIM
+544 NLCKVICNRANGNIL
-559 VDINQVIE
+559 VDINQVID

-605 YDNTRAAAAMLES
+605 YENTKAASVILES
-618 NVFTHYDKVKIAGI
+618 NVFTHYDKPKIAGI

-646 SDINDI
+646 TDINDI

-664 VYLVNYLGR
+664 EYLVNYLGR
-673 LTPENCLICMHEL
+673 LTPENCLICLHEL

-704 YNQRIPLNELV
+704 YSQRIPLTELV

-724 NGLFMFLSKIINQI
+724 NGLFMFLSRVINQI
-738 QDPEIIFKYI
+738 QDPEIVFKYI
-748 SAGVI
+748 CAGVI
-753 TNNLQEV
+753 TNNFQEV

-775 LEFFQDKRLVDP
+775 LEFFQDKRLADP

-801 DLTKYLYKNKLT
+801 DLTKYLYKNKLS

-821 AVNQKAC
+821 TVNPKAC

-900 ETNNNAKDFLINN
+900 ETNNNAKDFLMNN

-918 KVVGKYCEDRD
+918 KVVGQFCEDRD
-929 PQLALIAYQKAAGQC
+929 PQLALFAYKKAAGKC
-944 DEELINLT
+944 DDELINLT

-962 QYLVAS
+962 QYLVES

-973 WKKVLS
+973 WRKVLS
-979 EDTDHK
+979 EDTEHK
-985 KAVVDQVIQVI
+985 KAVTDQVIQVI
-996 LPKTTNQDEVSV
+996 LPQTRNPDEVSV
-1008 TVKAFIDAGLQ
+1008 TVKAFIEAGLQ
-1019 AELMDLLEKLVLHN
+1019 SELMDLLEKLVLHN
-1033 NEFSKLRSLQNL
+1033 NEFSKNKSLQNL
-1045 LILTAITADPS
+1045 LILTAISSDTS
-1056 KVKAFL
+1056 KVKSFL
-1062 NRLDEYDGNDIAIK
+1062 NRLDEYDGNEIAVK
-1076 CIENNL
+1076 CVENNL
-1082 LEEAFFIY
+1082 FEEAFFIY
-1090 DQKIKKPE
+1090 DQKLKRPD
-1098 DAMDV
+1098 DAINV
-1103 LIKNINDLKRAAIYA
+1103 LIQNINDLKRAAIYA
-1118 EKINTP
+1118 EKINIP
-1124 IVWGKLGRA
+1124 SVWGKLGRA
-1133 LLNEGDVEG
+1133 QLNAHEIEEA
-1142 SIDSFIKA
+1142 IDSLIKA
-1150 NDCEMYHEVISEAEK
+1150 NDCEMYHEVINEAEQ

-1179 RTIKK
+1179 RNLKK
-1184 DKYIDGE
+1184 DKFIDGE

-1196 SRCNKLNELEVLLSQ
+1196 SRCNKLQELEALLSQ

-1216 LNNIADRLYDEKI
+1216 LNNIADRLFDERF
-1229 YEPAKIIYEHLGN
+1229 YEPAKIIYENLGN
-1242 NARLASCY
+1242 NARLASCF

-1259 LSAAKRS
+1259 LAAAKRS

-1278 CIRAG
+1278 CIKAG
-1283 EFKLAAQ
+1283 EFKLAGQ

-1302 EEVIEEYEKFGAYDE
+1302 DEVIEEYEKYGAYEE

-1385 NGYDQALTT
+1385 NGYDQALNT
-1394 MIDHSPLCWKHDL
+1394 MIEHSPLCWKHDL

-1436 NDMLKVISSK
+1436 NDMLKVIGSK
-1446 VDLSTTVNQLK
+1446 VDLSTTVAQLK
-1457 KNNVLA
+1457 KNSALA
-1463 LAAPFLRSVQS
+1463 LAAPFLKSVQS
-1474 ANNYDVNEALNDIF
+1474 ANNYDVNEALNEIF
-1488 IEEEEPENLK
+1488 IEEEDPESLR

-1510 SLAKKIEN
+1510 TLAKKIEN
-1518 HPLLEFKRI
+1518 HPILEFKRI

-1555 DTALESGKE
+1555 DTALESKKDT
-1564 QYVNDLLKYFAEKKD
+1564 YVNELLKFFAERKD
-1579 KESFAACL
+1579 KESFAACI

-1622 LTRKMDTM
+1622 LTKKMGDM
-1630 QIKSDIRD
+1630 EIKNDIR
-1638 EKDKEE
+1638 EQKDKEE
-1644 KKHIGEGTLDMN
+1644 KKHEGEGTLDVN
-1656 MFMGGNSLM
+1656 MFMGSNAMML
-1665 VYQPGMGGNSGMGGM
+1665 YQPSMNNNAGM

-1685 PGMGGNSGMGGFG
+1685 NNQNQGMGGFG
-1698 NNNSGFGNNNNSG
+1698 MSSNNNAGFGFGSNQNQGMNQGMGGNTG
-1711 FGNNN
+1711 FGFGSNQNQGMNQGMGGNTGFGFGGNQMNQNQNN
-1716 NTGFGNNNNSGFG
+1716 NTGFGF
-1729 FGQNQGMNNNNNNMG
+1729 
-1744 MGGFGFGNNNNQSTQ
+1744 
-1759 NTSSGFGF
+1759 

>member
-1 MSQQSLP
+1 MSQQNLP
-8 VQVKEITDLQKHG
+8 IQMKELAVLQQHG
-21 FNPSLINLGT
+21 FNPSLIKLGT
-31 LSFESDKY
+31 LSFESDKF

-46 QQGNASV
+46 QQGTSV
-53 ITCDIMNNFAI
+53 IVCDVLKNMAF
-64 SKRKMA
+64 SKRKMSK
-70 MADGVMMHPTQNI
+70 ADGVMMHPTQNI
-83 MSVRAKNGQNNI
+83 MAVRANNGQNNI
-95 MIQVYNLDTKQKL
+95 MIQVYNLDLKQKL
-108 KDINLNYE
+108 KDINVNYE
-116 ITFWKWLN
+116 ITFWKWLDE
-124 QKTIGLVSP
+124 KTIGLVSP
-133 TSVYT
+133 SSVFI

-145 SPAKKVFDRQG
+145 SPPRKVFDRQG
-156 AIAGSNVFV
+156 GIAGNNVFV
-165 MNLTCDSNN
+165 MNLTCDSNK
-174 QWYTLSAISS
+174 QWYALSAITSS
-184 TNVGGQPQALGYIQL
+184 NVGGQPQVIGFIQL
-199 YNVQQNVSQNLE
+199 YNAQQNASQNIE
-211 GFAPCMKDV
+211 GFAPSMRNV

-255 VKVPV
+255 VKVAA
-260 DVQMSSSN
+260 DVQMAAGN
-268 DFPVLMDVLD
+268 DFPVLMDILEK
-278 RFGVIFLATNA
+278 FGLIFLATNS
-289 GFLYIYE
+289 GNLFIYE
-296 ITKGIMIFKCKLSE
+296 ITKGILIFKCKVSE
-310 NSLLFSS
+310 DSLLFSA
-317 HNSNTGGMMY
+317 HNSMTGGMMY
-327 INKSGKLLGVDIDR
+327 INKSGKLLGVDVDR
-341 NNLLPYMM
+341 NNLLPFIM
-349 NFYKNAPNI
+349 NFCKNAPGV
-358 MEVVTRMA
+358 MEIVTRMA

-385 MQQGNY
+385 MQNGNY

-432 MTQGKLNKVESI
+432 MSQGKLNKVESI
-444 EMAQALVQ
+444 EMAQPLVQ
-452 QNRADI
+452 QGRADI
-458 LNKMFGENK
+458 LNKMFSENK

-514 IMPYCNQNN
+514 IIPYCNQNN
-523 YKPDWLNIIRNLVN
+523 YKPDWLNIIKNLVN

-559 VDINQVIE
+559 VDINQVVD

-582 VEYLKSNLPE
+582 VEYLKGNLPE

-605 YDNTRAAAAMLES
+605 YENTKAASVILES
-618 NVFTHYDKVKIAGI
+618 NVFTHYDKPKIAGI

-664 VYLVNYLGR
+664 EYLVNYLGR
-673 LTPENCLICMHEL
+673 LTPENCLICLHEL

-724 NGLFMFLSKIINQI
+724 NGLFMFLSRVINQI
-738 QDPEIIFKYI
+738 QDPEIVFKYI
-748 SAGVI
+748 CAGVI
-753 TNNLQEV
+753 TNNFQEV

-821 AVNQKAC
+821 TVNQKAC

-864 MLKRQKIKLIQKF
+864 MLKRQKIRLIQKF

-900 ETNNNAKDFLINN
+900 ETNNNAKDFLMNN

-918 KVVGKYCEDRD
+918 KVVGQFCEDRD
-929 PQLALIAYQKAAGQC
+929 PQLALFAYKKAAGKC

-962 QYLVAS
+962 QYLVES
-968 LNPDL
+968 LNPEL
-973 WKKVLS
+973 WKKVLA

-985 KAVVDQVIQVI
+985 KAVTDQVIQVI
-996 LPKTTNQDEVSV
+996 LPQTRNPDEVSV

-1033 NEFSKLRSLQNL
+1033 NEFSKNKSLQNL
-1045 LILTAITADPS
+1045 LILTSITADPS

-1062 NRLDEYDGNDIAIK
+1062 NRLDEYDGIDIAVK
-1076 CIENNL
+1076 CIENGL
-1082 LEEAFFIY
+1082 FEEAFFIY
-1090 DQKIKKPE
+1090 DQKVKKPE
-1098 DAMDV
+1098 DAIDV

-1133 LLNEGDVEG
+1133 LLASGDVEG
-1142 SIDSFIKA
+1142 AIDSFIKA
-1150 NDCEMYHEVISEAEK
+1150 NDCEMYHEVINEAEK

-1179 RTIKK
+1179 RNLKK
-1184 DKYIDGE
+1184 DKFIDGE

-1196 SRCNKLNELEVLLSQ
+1196 SRCNKLPELEALLSQ

-1302 EEVIEEYEKFGAYDE
+1302 EEVIEEYEKYGAYEE

-1457 KNNVLA
+1457 KNSALA

-1474 ANNYDVNEALNDIF
+1474 ANNYDVNEALNEIF
-1488 IEEEEPENLK
+1488 IEEEDPENLK

-1564 QYVNDLLKYFAEKKD
+1564 QYVNALLKFFAERKD

-1622 LTRKMDTM
+1622 LTQKMNTM
-1630 QIKSDIRD
+1630 QMKSDIRD

-1644 KKHIGEGTLDMN
+1644 KKHESEGTLDMN

-1665 VYQPGMGGNSGMGGM
+1665 IYQPGMQGNSGMGGM
-1680 GMGGM
+1680 GMGGGM
-1685 PGMGGNSGMGGFG
+1685 PGMNSGMGGFG
-1698 NNNSGFGNNNNSG
+1698 NSGFGG
-1711 FGNNN
+1711 NN
-1716 NTGFGNNNNSGFG
+1716 NTGFGGNNNTGFGGNNSGFG
-1729 FGQNQGMNNNNNNMG
+1729 FGQSQGMNNNNNNNMG
-1744 MGGFGFGNNNNQSTQ
+1744 MGGFGFGSNNNNQNNNQ
-1759 NTSSGFGF
+1759 NNNTGFGF

>member
-8 VQVKEITDLQKHG
+8 VQMKEFAFLPQHG
-21 FNPSLINLGT
+21 FEPSLIKLGS
-31 LSFESDKY
+31 LSFESDRY

-46 QQGNASV
+46 QQGNTSV
-53 ITCDIMNNFAI
+53 VTCNLTRNLEI

-70 MADGVMMHPTQNI
+70 KADGVMMHPTQNI
-83 MSVRAKNGQNNI
+83 MAVRANNGQNNVV
-95 MIQVYNLDTKQKL
+95 IQVFNLDTRTKL
-108 KDINLNYE
+108 KDIVLNHDVTYW
-116 ITFWKWLN
+116 TWLN
-124 QKTIGLVSP
+124 ERAIGLVSS
-133 TSVYT
+133 TSVFV

-145 SPAKKVFDRQG
+145 SPAKKCFDRQG
-156 AIAGSNVFV
+156 GLAQSNVFV
-165 MNLTCDSNN
+165 LKLTCDSHNG
-174 QWYTLSAISS
+174 WFALSAISS
-184 TNVGGQPQALGYIQL
+184 SNVGGSVQVIGYIQL
-199 YNVQQNVSQNLE
+199 YNVQQNASQNIE
-211 GFAPCMKDV
+211 GFAPAMKDV
-220 KCIDENPCSIF
+220 KCIDDNDSSIF

-246 ITDLSPAKR
+246 ITDISPAKR
-255 VKVPV
+255 VKAAA
-260 DVQMSSSN
+260 DIQMPMPN
-268 DFPVLMDVLD
+268 DFPVLMDILPK
-278 RFGVIFLATNA
+278 FGVIFLATNS
-289 GFLYIYE
+289 GYLFIYE
-296 ITKGIMIFKCKLSE
+296 ITKAIQIFKCKVSE
-310 NSLLFSS
+310 DSLLFSTL
-317 HNSNTGGMMY
+317 NSNTGGMMY
-327 INKSGKLLGVDIDR
+327 INKSGKLLGVDVDR
-341 NNLLPYMM
+341 NNVIPYMM
-349 NFYKNAPNI
+349 NFCKNVPGI
-358 MEVVTRMA
+358 MEVITRMA

-375 NIFMS
+375 NIFMT
-380 AFKNF
+380 AFKTY
-385 MQQGNY
+385 MQNGNY

-412 NMFKQLQGNPQPVLI
+412 NMFRQLQGNPNPMMI

-432 MTQGKLNKVESI
+432 MNQGKLNKVESI
-444 EMAQALVQ
+444 EMAKPLIQ
-452 QNRADI
+452 QQRLDI
-458 LNKMFGENK
+458 LNNFFRENK

-501 IIQAFAANGQFDK
+501 IIQAFAANNQFDK
-514 IMPYCNQNN
+514 IIPYCNQNN
-523 YKPDWLNIIRNLVN
+523 YKPDWLNIIRGLVAT
-537 VNASAAA
+537 NAPAAA
-544 NLCKVICNRANGNIM
+544 NLCKVICNRANGNIL

-605 YDNTRAAAAMLES
+605 YENTKAASVILES
-618 NVFTHYDKVKIAGI
+618 NVFTHYDKPKIAGI

-646 SDINDI
+646 TDINDI

-664 VYLVNYLGR
+664 EYLVNYLGR
-673 LTPENCLICMHEL
+673 LTPENCLICLHEL

-704 YNQRIPLNELV
+704 YNQRIPLTELV

-724 NGLFMFLSKIINQI
+724 NGLFMFLSRVINQV
-738 QDPEIIFKYI
+738 QDQEIVFKYI
-748 SAGVI
+748 CAGVI
-753 TNNLQEV
+753 TNNFQEV
-760 CRVVKENDNYDPKKV
+760 CRVVKENDNYDPKRV

-801 DLTKYLYKNKLT
+801 DLTKYLYKNKLS

-821 AVNQKAC
+821 TVNQKAC

-864 MLKRQKIKLIQKF
+864 MVKRQKLKLIQKF

-900 ETNNNAKDFLINN
+900 ETNNNAKDFLMNN

-918 KVVGKYCEDRD
+918 KVVGQFCEDRD
-929 PQLALIAYQKAAGQC
+929 PQLALFAYKKAAGKC
-944 DEELINLT
+944 DDELINLT

-962 QYLVAS
+962 QYLVES

-979 EDTDHK
+979 EDTEHK
-985 KAVVDQVIQVI
+985 KAVTDQVIQVI
-996 LPKTTNQDEVSV
+996 LPQTRNPDEVSV
-1008 TVKAFIDAGLQ
+1008 TVKAFIEAGLQ

-1033 NEFSKLRSLQNL
+1033 NEFSKNKSLQNL
-1045 LILTAITADPS
+1045 LILTAISSDTS
-1056 KVKAFL
+1056 KVKSFL
-1062 NRLDEYDGNDIAIK
+1062 NRLDEYDGNEIAVK
-1076 CIENNL
+1076 CVENNL
-1082 LEEAFFIY
+1082 FEEAFFIY
-1090 DQKIKKPE
+1090 DQKLKKPE
-1098 DAMDV
+1098 DAIDV
-1103 LIKNINDLKRAAIYA
+1103 LIKNINDIKRSAIYA

-1133 LLNEGDVEG
+1133 QLNAHEIEDA
-1142 SIDSFIKA
+1142 IDSFIKA
-1150 NDCEMYHEVISEAEK
+1150 NDCEMYHEVINEAEQ

-1179 RTIKK
+1179 RSLKK
-1184 DKYIDGE
+1184 DKFIDGE

-1196 SRCNKLNELEVLLSQ
+1196 SRCNKLPELEALLSQ

-1216 LNNIADRLYDEKI
+1216 LN
-1229 YEPAKIIYEHLGN
+1229 GN

-1259 LSAAKRS
+1259 LAAAKRS

-1283 EFKLAAQ
+1283 EFKLAGQ

-1302 EEVIEEYEKFGAYDE
+1302 EEVIEEYEKYGAYEE

-1328 ERNHIITELGILY
+1328 ERNHVITELGILY

-1385 NGYDQALTT
+1385 NGYDQALNT

-1436 NDMLKVISSK
+1436 NDMLKVIGSK
-1446 VDLSTTVNQLK
+1446 VDLSTTVAQLK
-1457 KNNVLA
+1457 KNSALA
-1463 LAAPFLRSVQS
+1463 LAAPFLKSVQS
-1474 ANNYDVNEALNDIF
+1474 ANNYDVNEALNEIF
-1488 IEEEEPENLK
+1488 IEEEDPESLK

-1510 SLAKKIEN
+1510 TLAKKIEN
-1518 HPLLEFKRI
+1518 HPILEFKRI

-1540 SIEISKKLNFFKDAI
+1540 SIEISKKLNFYKDAI
-1555 DTALESGKE
+1555 DTALESKKE
-1564 QYVNDLLKYFAEKKD
+1564 QYVNDLLKFFAERKD

-1622 LTRKMDTM
+1622 LTRKMGKLETNNDLRE
-1630 QIKSDIRD
+1630 Q
-1638 EKDKEE
+1638 KDKEE
-1644 KKHIGEGTLDMN
+1644 KKHEGEGTLDMN
-1656 MFMGGNSLM
+1656 MFMGSNAM
-1665 VYQPGMGGNSGMGGM
+1665 MIYQPGMNNNSGM

-1685 PGMGGNSGMGGFG
+1685 NPNPNSGMGGFG
-1698 NNNSGFGNNNNSG
+1698 MGG
-1711 FGNNN
+1711 
-1716 NTGFGNNNNSGFG
+1716 NNSGFG
-1729 FGQNQGMNNNNNNMG
+1729 FGNNQGMGGNNT
-1744 MGGFGFGNNNNQSTQ
+1744 GFGFGSNQPQNNNTGFGFGGNQMNNNQ
-1759 NTSSGFGF
+1759 NNNSSGFGF

>member
-8 VQVKEITDLQKHG
+8 VQMKELAVLPQHG
-21 FNPSLINLGT
+21 FNPSAIKLGS
-31 LSFESDKY
+31 LSFESDRY

-53 ITCDIMNNFAI
+53 VTCDLTKNMEV
-64 SKRKMA
+64 SKRNMA
-70 MADGVMMHPTQNI
+70 KAEAVMMHPTQNI
-83 MSVRAKNGQNNI
+83 MALRANNGQNGVI
-95 MIQVYNLDTKQKL
+95 IQVFNLDTKSKL
-108 KDINLNYE
+108 KDIVLNHDVTYW
-116 ITFWKWLN
+116 TWLDER
-124 QKTIGLVSP
+124 TIGLVSS

-138 LDISEMN
+138 LFISEMN
-145 SPAKKVFDRQG
+145 SPAKKIFDRQG
-156 AIAGSNVFV
+156 GLAQNNVFV
-165 MNLTCDSNN
+165 LKLVCDSHNS
-174 QWYTLSAISS
+174 WFALSAISS
-184 TNVGGQPQALGYIQL
+184 ANVGGSPQVIGFIQL
-199 YNVQQNVSQNLE
+199 FNSQQNASQNIE
-211 GFAPCMKDV
+211 GFAPAMKDV
-220 KCIDENPCSIF
+220 KCIDENDSSIF

-246 ITDLSPAKR
+246 ITDVSPAKR
-255 VKVPV
+255 VKAAT
-260 DVQMSSSN
+260 DIQMPMPN
-268 DFPVLMDVLD
+268 DFPVLMDILPK
-278 RFGVIFLATNA
+278 FGVIFLATNS
-289 GFLYIYE
+289 GYLFIHE
-296 ITKGIMIFKCKLSE
+296 ISI
-310 NSLLFSS
+310 
-317 HNSNTGGMMY
+317 NSNTGGMMY

-341 NNLLPYMM
+341 NNLIPFMM
-349 NFYKNAPNI
+349 NFCKNVPGI
-358 MEVVTRMA
+358 MEVITRMA

-375 NIFMS
+375 NIFMT
-380 AFKNF
+380 AFKTF
-385 MQQGNY
+385 MQNGNY

-412 NMFKQLQGNPQPVLI
+412 NMFRQLQGNPQPILI

-432 MTQGKLNKVESI
+432 MSQGKLNKVESV
-444 EMAQALVQ
+444 EMAKPLVQ
-452 QNRADI
+452 QGRMDI
-458 LNKMFGENK
+458 LNNMFRENK

-501 IIQAFAANGQFDK
+501 IIQAFAANNQFDK
-514 IMPYCNQNN
+514 IIPYCNQNN
-523 YKPDWLNIIRNLVN
+523 YKPDWLNILKSLVAT
-537 VNASAAA
+537 NAPAAA
-544 NLCKVICNRANGNIM
+544 NLCKVICNRANGNIL
-559 VDINQVIE
+559 VDINQVID

-605 YDNTRAAAAMLES
+605 YENTKAASVILES
-618 NVFTHYDKVKIAGI
+618 NVFTHYDKPKIAGI

-646 SDINDI
+646 TDINDI

-664 VYLVNYLGR
+664 EYLVNYLGR
-673 LTPENCLICMHEL
+673 LTPENCLICLHEL

-704 YNQRIPLNELV
+704 YSQRIPLTELV

-724 NGLFMFLSKIINQI
+724 NGLFMFLSRVINQI
-738 QDPEIIFKYI
+738 QDPEIVFKYI
-748 SAGVI
+748 CAGVI
-753 TNNLQEV
+753 TNNFQEV

-775 LEFFQDKRLVDP
+775 LEFFQDKRLADP

-801 DLTKYLYKNKLT
+801 DLTKYLYKNKLS

-821 AVNQKAC
+821 TVNPKAC

-900 ETNNNAKDFLINN
+900 ETNNNAKDFLMNN

-918 KVVGKYCEDRD
+918 KIVGQFCEDRD
-929 PQLALIAYQKAAGQC
+929 PQLALFAYKKAAGKC
-944 DEELINLT
+944 DDELINLT

-962 QYLVAS
+962 QYLVES

-973 WKKVLS
+973 WRKVLS
-979 EDTDHK
+979 EDTEHK
-985 KAVVDQVIQVI
+985 KAVTDQVIQVI
-996 LPKTTNQDEVSV
+996 LPQTRNPDEVSV
-1008 TVKAFIDAGLQ
+1008 TVKAFIEAGLQ
-1019 AELMDLLEKLVLHN
+1019 SELMDLLEKLVLHN
-1033 NEFSKLRSLQNL
+1033 NEFSKNKSLQNL
-1045 LILTAITADPS
+1045 LILTAISSDTS
-1056 KVKAFL
+1056 KVKSFL
-1062 NRLDEYDGNDIAIK
+1062 NRLDEYDGNEIAVK
-1076 CIENNL
+1076 CVENNL
-1082 LEEAFFIY
+1082 FEEAFFIY
-1090 DQKIKKPE
+1090 DQKLKRPD
-1098 DAMDV
+1098 DAINV
-1103 LIKNINDLKRAAIYA
+1103 LIQNINDLKRAAIYA
-1118 EKINTP
+1118 EKINIP
-1124 IVWGKLGRA
+1124 SVWGKLGRA
-1133 LLNEGDVEG
+1133 QLNAHEIEEA
-1142 SIDSFIKA
+1142 IDSLIKA
-1150 NDCEMYHEVISEAEK
+1150 NDCEMYHEVINEAEQ

-1179 RTIKK
+1179 RNLKK
-1184 DKYIDGE
+1184 DKFIDGE

-1196 SRCNKLNELEVLLSQ
+1196 SRCNKLQELEALLSQ

-1216 LNNIADRLYDEKI
+1216 LNNIADRLFDERF
-1229 YEPAKIIYEHLGN
+1229 YEPAKIIYENLGN
-1242 NARLASCY
+1242 NARLASCF

-1259 LSAAKRS
+1259 LAAAKRS

-1278 CIRAG
+1278 CIKAG
-1283 EFKLAAQ
+1283 EFKLAGQ

-1302 EEVIEEYEKFGAYDE
+1302 EEVIEEYEKYGAYEE

-1358 NMNVHKV
+1358 NMN
-1365 IRNCEQNY
+1365 
-1373 CWEEV
+1373 
-1378 VFLYSHY
+1378 
-1385 NGYDQALTT
+1385 
-1394 MIDHSPLCWKHDL
+1394 
-1407 YCQVLRKVT
+1407 RKVT

-1436 NDMLKVISSK
+1436 NDMLKVIGSK
-1446 VDLSTTVNQLK
+1446 VDLSTTVAQLK
-1457 KNNVLA
+1457 KNSALA
-1463 LAAPFLRSVQS
+1463 LAAPFLKSVQS
-1474 ANNYDVNEALNDIF
+1474 ANNYDVNEALNEIF
-1488 IEEEEPENLK
+1488 IEEEDPESLQN
-1498 TSILKYSAYDQL
+1498 SILKYSAYDQL
-1510 SLAKKIEN
+1510 TLAKKIEN
-1518 HPLLEFKRI
+1518 HPILEFKRI

-1555 DTALESGKE
+1555 DTALESKKDT
-1564 QYVNDLLKYFAEKKD
+1564 YVNELLKFFAERKD

-1622 LTRKMDTM
+1622 LTKKMGDM
-1630 QIKSDIRD
+1630 EIKNDIR
-1638 EKDKEE
+1638 EQKDKEE
-1644 KKHIGEGTLDMN
+1644 KKHEGEGTLDVN
-1656 MFMGGNSLM
+1656 MFMGSNAMML
-1665 VYQPGMGGNSGMGGM
+1665 YQPSMNNNAGM

-1685 PGMGGNSGMGGFG
+1685 NNQNPGMGGFG
-1698 NNNSGFGNNNNSG
+1698 MGNNNNAG
-1711 FGNNN
+1711 FGFGSNQNQGMGG
-1716 NTGFGNNNNSGFG
+1716 NTGFGFG
-1729 FGQNQGMNNNNNNMG
+1729 SNQNQGMNQG
-1744 MGGFGFGNNNNQSTQ
+1744 MGGNTGFGFGGNNQMNQNQNNST
-1759 NTSSGFGF
+1759 GFGF

>member
-8 VQVKEITDLQKHG
+8 VQMKELAFLPQHG
-21 FNPSLINLGT
+21 FDSSLVKLGF
-31 LSFESDKY
+31 LSFESDRY

-46 QQGNASV
+46 QQGNTSV
-53 ITCDIMNNFAI
+53 VTCNLTKNLEI

-70 MADGVMMHPTQNI
+70 KADGVMMHPTQNI
-83 MSVRAKNGQNNI
+83 MSVRANNGQNNVI
-95 MIQVYNLDTKQKL
+95 VQVFNLDTRAKL
-108 KDINLNYE
+108 KDIVLNHDVTYW
-116 ITFWKWLN
+116 TWLN
-124 QKTIGLVSP
+124 DRTIGLVSS
-133 TSVYT
+133 TSVFL
-138 LDISEMN
+138 LDISDIN
-145 SPAKKVFDRQG
+145 SPAKKCFDRQG
-156 AIAGSNVFV
+156 GLAQNNVFV
-165 MNLTCDSNN
+165 LKLTCDSHMS
-174 QWYTLSAISS
+174 WFALSAISS
-184 TNVGGQPQALGYIQL
+184 VNVGGSPQVIGYVQL
-199 YNVQQNVSQNLE
+199 FNVQQNASQNIE
-211 GFAPCMKDV
+211 GFAPAMKDV
-220 KCIDENPCSIF
+220 KCIDDNDSSIF

-246 ITDLSPAKR
+246 ITDISPAKR
-255 VKVPV
+255 VKAAA
-260 DVQMSSSN
+260 DIQMPMPN
-268 DFPVLMDVLD
+268 DFPVLMDILPK
-278 RFGVIFLATNA
+278 FGVIFLATNS
-289 GFLYIYE
+289 GYLFIYE
-296 ITKGIMIFKCKLSE
+296 ITKAVQIFKCKVSE
-310 NSLLFSS
+310 DSLLFSTI
-317 HNSNTGGMMY
+317 NSNTGGMMY
-327 INKSGKLLGVDIDR
+327 INKSGKLLGVDVDR
-341 NNLLPYMM
+341 NNLIPYMM
-349 NFYKNAPNI
+349 NFCKNVPSI
-358 MEVVTRMA
+358 MEVITRMA

-375 NIFMS
+375 NIFMT
-380 AFKNF
+380 A
-385 MQQGNY
+385 
-391 QEAAKIVAQ
+391 
-400 TPGDTLRNINTI
+400 DTLRNINTI
-412 NMFKQLQGNPQPVLI
+412 NMFRQLQGNPNPILI

-432 MTQGKLNKVESI
+432 MNQGKLNKVESC
-444 EMAQALVQ
+444 EMAKPLIQ
-452 QNRADI
+452 QNRTDI
-458 LNKMFGENK
+458 LNNMFRENK

-501 IIQAFAANGQFDK
+501 IIQAFAANNQFDK
-514 IMPYCNQNN
+514 IIPYCNQNN
-523 YKPDWLNIIRNLVN
+523 YKPDWLNIIRGLVAT
-537 VNASAAA
+537 NAPAAA
-544 NLCKVICNRANGNIM
+544 NLCKVICNRANGNIL
-559 VDINQVIE
+559 VDINQVID

-605 YDNTRAAAAMLES
+605 YENTKAASVILES
-618 NVFTHYDKVKIAGI
+618 NVFTHYDKPKIAGI

-646 SDINDI
+646 TDINDI

-664 VYLVNYLGR
+664 EYLVNYLGR
-673 LTPENCLICMHEL
+673 LTPENCLICLHEL

-704 YNQRIPLNELV
+704 YNQRIPLTELV

-724 NGLFMFLSKIINQI
+724 NGLFMFLSRVINQV
-738 QDPEIIFKYI
+738 QDPDIVFKYI
-748 SAGVI
+748 CAGVI
-753 TNNLQEV
+753 TNNFQEV

-801 DLTKYLYKNKLT
+801 DLTKYLYKNKLS

-821 AVNQKAC
+821 TVNQKAC

-864 MLKRQKIKLIQKF
+864 MTKRQKLKLIQKF

-900 ETNNNAKDFLINN
+900 ETNNNAKDFLMNN

-918 KVVGKYCEDRD
+918 KVVGQFCEDRD
-929 PQLALIAYQKAAGQC
+929 PQLALFAYKKAAGKC

-962 QYLVAS
+962 QYLVES

-973 WKKVLS
+973 WRKVLS
-979 EDTDHK
+979 EDTEHK
-985 KAVVDQVIQVI
+985 KAVTDQVIQVI
-996 LPKTTNQDEVSV
+996 LPQTRNPDEVSV
-1008 TVKAFIDAGLQ
+1008 TVKAFIEAGLQ

-1033 NEFSKLRSLQNL
+1033 NEFSKNKSLQNL
-1045 LILTAITADPS
+1045 LILTAISSDTS
-1056 KVKAFL
+1056 KVKSFL
-1062 NRLDEYDGNDIAIK
+1062 NRLDEYDGNEIAVK

-1082 LEEAFFIY
+1082 FQEAFFIY
-1090 DQKIKKPE
+1090 DQKLKKPE
-1098 DAMDV
+1098 DAIDV
-1103 LIKNINDLKRAAIYA
+1103 LIKNINDVKRSAIYA

-1133 LLNEGDVEG
+1133 QLNNHEVEDA
-1142 SIDSFIKA
+1142 IDSFIKA
-1150 NDCEMYHEVISEAEK
+1150 NDCEMYHEVINEAEQ

-1179 RTIKK
+1179 RSLKK
-1184 DKYIDGE
+1184 DKFIDGE

-1196 SRCNKLNELEVLLSQ
+1196 SRCNKLPELEALLSQ

-1216 LNNIADRLYDEKI
+1216 LNNIADRLFDEKF
-1229 YEPAKIIYEHLGN
+1229 YEPAKIIYENLGN

-1259 LSAAKRS
+1259 LAAAKRS

-1283 EFKLAAQ
+1283 EFKLAGQ

-1302 EEVIEEYEKFGAYDE
+1302 EEVIEEYEKYGAYEE

-1328 ERNHIITELGILY
+1328 ERNHVITELGILY

-1385 NGYDQALTT
+1385 NGYDQALNT

-1436 NDMLKVISSK
+1436 NDMLKVIGSK

-1457 KNNVLA
+1457 KNSAIA
-1463 LAAPFLRSVQS
+1463 LAAPFLKSVQS
-1474 ANNYDVNEALNDIF
+1474 ANNYDVNEALNEIF
-1488 IEEEEPENLK
+1488 IEEEDPESLK

-1510 SLAKKIEN
+1510 TLAKKIEN
-1518 HPLLEFKRI
+1518 HPILEFKRI

-1555 DTALESGKE
+1555 DTALESRKE
-1564 QYVNDLLKYFAEKKD
+1564 QYVNDLLKFFAERKD

-1622 LTRKMDTM
+1622 LTKKMDKMETTNEARE
-1630 QIKSDIRD
+1630 Q
-1638 EKDKEE
+1638 KDKEE
-1644 KKHIGEGTLDMN
+1644 KKHEGEGTLDMN
-1656 MFMGGNSLM
+1656 MFMGSNAM
-1665 VYQPGMGGNSGMGGM
+1665 MIYQPGMQNNTGM

-1685 PGMGGNSGMGGFG
+1685 NPNSGMGGFG
-1698 NNNSGFGNNNNSG
+1698 MGNNNNAGFGFGGNQGMGMGNNANSGFG
-1711 FGNNN
+1711 FGSNQNQNNN
-1716 NTGFGNNNNSGFG
+1716 NTGFGFGGNQMNNQNQNNNTGFG
-1729 FGQNQGMNNNNNNMG
+1729 F
-1744 MGGFGFGNNNNQSTQ
+1744 
-1759 NTSSGFGF
+1759 

>member
-8 VQVKEITDLQKHG
+8 VQMKELAVLPQHG
-21 FNPSLINLGT
+21 FNPSAIKLGS
-31 LSFESDKY
+31 LSFESDRY

-53 ITCDIMNNFAI
+53 VTCDLTKNMEV
-64 SKRKMA
+64 SKRNMA
-70 MADGVMMHPTQNI
+70 KAEAVMMHPTQNI
-83 MSVRAKNGQNNI
+83 MALRANNGQNGVI
-95 MIQVYNLDTKQKL
+95 IQVFNLDTKSKL
-108 KDINLNYE
+108 KDIVLNHDVTYW
-116 ITFWKWLN
+116 TWLDER
-124 QKTIGLVSP
+124 TIGLVSS

-138 LDISEMN
+138 LLISEMN
-145 SPAKKVFDRQG
+145 SPAKKIFDRQG
-156 AIAGSNVFV
+156 GLAQNNVFV
-165 MNLTCDSNN
+165 LKLVCDSHNS
-174 QWYTLSAISS
+174 WFALSAISS
-184 TNVGGQPQALGYIQL
+184 ANVGGSPQVIGFIQL
-199 YNVQQNVSQNLE
+199 FNSQQNASQNIE
-211 GFAPCMKDV
+211 GFAPAMKDV
-220 KCIDENPCSIF
+220 KCIDENDSSIF

-246 ITDLSPAKR
+246 ITDVSPAKR
-255 VKVPV
+255 VKAAM
-260 DVQMSSSN
+260 DIQMPMPN
-268 DFPVLMDVLD
+268 DFPVLMDILPK
-278 RFGVIFLATNA
+278 FGVIFLATNS
-289 GFLYIYE
+289 GYLFIHE
-296 ITKGIMIFKCKLSE
+296 ITKGILIFKCKVSE
-310 NSLLFSS
+310 DSLLFSS
-317 HNSNTGGMMY
+317 INSNTGGMMY

-341 NNLLPYMM
+341 NNLIPFMM
-349 NFYKNAPNI
+349 NFCKNVPGI
-358 MEVVTRMA
+358 MEVITRMA

-375 NIFMS
+375 NIFMT
-380 AFKNF
+380 AFKTF
-385 MQQGNY
+385 MQNGNY

-412 NMFKQLQGNPQPVLI
+412 NMFRQLQGNPQPILI

-432 MTQGKLNKVESI
+432 MSQGKLNKVESV
-444 EMAQALVQ
+444 EMAKPLVQ
-452 QNRADI
+452 QGRMDI
-458 LNKMFGENK
+458 LNNMFRENK

-501 IIQAFAANGQFDK
+501 IIQAFAANNQFDK
-514 IMPYCNQNN
+514 IIPYCNQNN
-523 YKPDWLNIIRNLVN
+523 YKPDWLNILKSLVAT
-537 VNASAAA
+537 NAPAAA
-544 NLCKVICNRANGNIM
+544 NLCKVICNRANGNIL
-559 VDINQVIE
+559 VDINQVID

-605 YDNTRAAAAMLES
+605 YENTKAASVILES
-618 NVFTHYDKVKIAGI
+618 NVFTHYDKPKIAGI

-646 SDINDI
+646 TDINDI

-664 VYLVNYLGR
+664 EYLVNYLGR
-673 LTPENCLICMHEL
+673 LTPENCLICLHEL

-704 YNQRIPLNELV
+704 YSQRIPLTELV

-724 NGLFMFLSKIINQI
+724 NGLFMFLSRVINQI
-738 QDPEIIFKYI
+738 QDPEIVFKYI
-748 SAGVI
+748 CAGVI
-753 TNNLQEV
+753 TNNFQEV

-775 LEFFQDKRLVDP
+775 LEFFQDKRLADP

-801 DLTKYLYKNKLT
+801 DLTKYLYKNKLS

-821 AVNQKAC
+821 TVNPKAC

-900 ETNNNAKDFLINN
+900 ETNNNAKDFLMNN

-918 KVVGKYCEDRD
+918 KIVGQFCEDRD
-929 PQLALIAYQKAAGQC
+929 PQLALFAYKKAAGKC
-944 DEELINLT
+944 DDELINLT

-962 QYLVAS
+962 QYLVES

-973 WKKVLS
+973 WRKVLS
-979 EDTDHK
+979 EDTEHK
-985 KAVVDQVIQVI
+985 KAVTDQVIQVI
-996 LPKTTNQDEVSV
+996 LPQTRNPDEVSV
-1008 TVKAFIDAGLQ
+1008 TVKAFIEAGLQ
-1019 AELMDLLEKLVLHN
+1019 SELMDLLEKLVLHN
-1033 NEFSKLRSLQNL
+1033 NEFSKNKSLQNL
-1045 LILTAITADPS
+1045 LILTAISSDTS
-1056 KVKAFL
+1056 KVKSFL
-1062 NRLDEYDGNDIAIK
+1062 NRLDEYDGNEIAVK
-1076 CIENNL
+1076 CVENNL
-1082 LEEAFFIY
+1082 FEEAFFIY
-1090 DQKIKKPE
+1090 DQKLKRPD
-1098 DAMDV
+1098 DAINV
-1103 LIKNINDLKRAAIYA
+1103 LIQNINDLKRAAIYA
-1118 EKINTP
+1118 EKINIP
-1124 IVWGKLGRA
+1124 SVWGKLGRA
-1133 LLNEGDVEG
+1133 QLNAHEIEEA
-1142 SIDSFIKA
+1142 IDSLIKA
-1150 NDCEMYHEVISEAEK
+1150 NDCEMYHEVINEAEQ

-1179 RTIKK
+1179 RNLKK
-1184 DKYIDGE
+1184 DKFIDGE

-1196 SRCNKLNELEVLLSQ
+1196 SRCNKLQELEALLSQ

-1216 LNNIADRLYDEKI
+1216 LNNIADRLFDERF
-1229 YEPAKIIYEHLGN
+1229 YEPAKIIYENLGN
-1242 NARLASCY
+1242 NARLASCF

-1259 LSAAKRS
+1259 LAAAKRS

-1278 CIRAG
+1278 CIKAG
-1283 EFKLAAQ
+1283 EFKLAGQ

-1302 EEVIEEYEKFGAYDE
+1302 EEVIEEYEKYGAYEE

-1385 NGYDQALTT
+1385 NGYDQALNT
-1394 MIDHSPLCWKHDL
+1394 MIEHSPLCWKHDL

-1436 NDMLKVISSK
+1436 NDMLKVIGSK
-1446 VDLSTTVNQLK
+1446 VDLSTTVAQLK
-1457 KNNVLA
+1457 KNSALA
-1463 LAAPFLRSVQS
+1463 LAAPFLKSVQS
-1474 ANNYDVNEALNDIF
+1474 ANNYDVNEALNEIF
-1488 IEEEEPENLK
+1488 IEEEDPESLQ

-1510 SLAKKIEN
+1510 TLAKKIEN
-1518 HPLLEFKRI
+1518 HPILEFKRI

-1555 DTALESGKE
+1555 DTALESKKDT
-1564 QYVNDLLKYFAEKKD
+1564 YVNELLKFFAERKD

-1622 LTRKMDTM
+1622 LTKKMGDM
-1630 QIKSDIRD
+1630 EIKNDIR
-1638 EKDKEE
+1638 EQKDKEE
-1644 KKHIGEGTLDMN
+1644 KKHEGEGTLDVN
-1656 MFMGGNSLM
+1656 MFMGSNAMML
-1665 VYQPGMGGNSGMGGM
+1665 YQPSMNNNAGM

-1685 PGMGGNSGMGGFG
+1685 NNQNQGMGGFG
-1698 NNNSGFGNNNNSG
+1698 MSSNNNA
-1711 FGNNN
+1711 
-1716 NTGFGNNNNSGFG
+1716 GFG
-1729 FGQNQGMNNNNNNMG
+1729 FGSNQNQGMNQG
-1744 MGGFGFGNNNNQSTQ
+1744 MGGNTGFGFGSNQNQ
-1759 NTSSGFGF
+1759 GMNQGMGGNTGFGFGGNQMNQNQNNSTGFGF